1 MQKNFDV
8 VASLMGDWAHSGE
21 EQDAQDAQ
29 GAQDAQDAQGAS
41 SQSTP
46 SGITHPKTRTEQ
58 FLDKVEDAGY
68 DLTYIKPILES
79 TGNVLIN
86 AAAGSGKTTALVLKL
101 YYDFVNGRMLDTNE
115 YGMPVLLPVW
125 VGTFLKSG
133 QKDLSKQISRMG
145 KRLGMADLSTRV
157 VVNTLHA
164 EFYQV
169 CKLLGY
175 SADVISDEDN
185 KKLFVKALRDYG
197 FRYST
202 AEVDSEY
209 SRVLNMRGSMNV
221 APEYVG
227 VLNNWK
233 SYRFSRGLI
242 DFEDMQE
249 ILYNAAVKEARP
261 EVRDLL
267 STRYRRCYFDE
278 AQDVSKIQY
287 EILKVYGLGKGL
299 AKDSGNIVEDRSSGA
314 VIMIGD
320 DDQSIYSWRG
330 SDISILTRRYPEDF
344 NASVYQNPVNYR
356 TPQGILEAVIPCIE
370 KNENRFDK
378 PLKSAKKGG
387 VLRYGE
393 MSDFVTMG
401 KTLASLV
408 DEDTMRGKS
417 VAVLVRTNSDGVVPA
432 MALASEG
439 IDFSLSSSEMTLN
452 GSVGN
457 SAQGVIDLVNNG
469 TGALALKALGDLI
482 SDSTSVED
490 NIIVEAMRKY
500 IKESNTGIWGISDE
514 DLKYS
519 LPDKVATRLIAWKT
533 KYNKTFGGS
542 EVLVDVLEY
551 LIDKLD
557 KGRSASPWNLRRCA
571 VFMALRNMAISE
583 GPDSKIS
590 DVSRKFG
597 ALRDVLS
604 SKYESFKRGYSRAVE
619 IATVHEYKGREAQ
632 SVYVWNA
639 SKGVFPNKLAVA
651 SGKKEDYEEERRIFY
666 IACTRAREMETV
678 FSLKGSKSPFLQEM
692 DLSKAKGVEE
702 LSSVR
707 GHLGIK
713 SARGAEADPSD
724 GKLTP
729 EDILNSL

>member
-1 MQKNFDV
+1 MTTKNFDV
-8 VASLMGDWAHSGE
+8 VSSLMGDWTHP
-21 EQDAQDAQ
+21 QDVAPSQ
-29 GAQDAQDAQGAS
+29 GA
-41 SQSTP
+41 TL
-46 SGITHPKTRTEQ
+46 GITKPKTRTEQ
-58 FLDKVEDAGY
+58 FLDKVEEAGY

-125 VGTFLKSG
+125 VGTFLKAG

-145 KRLGMADLSTRV
+145 KRLGMVDLSTRV

-164 EFYQV
+164 EFYQA

-185 KKLFVKALRDYG
+185 KKLFTKALRDYG

-202 AEVDSEY
+202 SEVDAEY
-209 SRVLNMRGSMNV
+209 SRVLNMRGSMDI

-249 ILYNAAVKEARP
+249 ILYKAAVKEARP

-314 VIMIGD
+314 VVMIGD

-330 SDISILTRRYPEDF
+330 SDISILTRRYPDDF

-356 TPQGILEAVIPCIE
+356 TPQGILGAVIPCIE

-378 PLKSAKKGG
+378 PLKSAKSGG

-393 MSDFVTMG
+393 MTDLAAMG
-401 KTLASLV
+401 KTLATLI
-408 DEDTMRGKS
+408 DNDTLKGKS
-417 VAVLVRTNSDGVVPA
+417 VAVLVRTNSEGVVPA

-469 TGALALKALGDLI
+469 TGTLALRALGDLI
-482 SDSTSVED
+482 SDNTV
-490 NIIVEAMRKY
+490 VEAMRKY
-500 IKESNTGIWGISDE
+500 IKESNKGIWGISNE
-514 DLKYS
+514 DLMYS
-519 LPDKVATRLIAWKT
+519 LSDKKAARLIAWKT

-542 EVLVDVLEY
+542 EVLVDVLGY
-551 LIDKLD
+551 LVDKLD

-571 VFMALRNMAISE
+571 VFTALRNMAISE
-583 GPDSKIS
+583 GPDSKIA

-597 ALRDVLS
+597 ALRDALS
-604 SKYESFKRGYSRAVE
+604 SKYETFKRGYSRAVE

-639 SKGVFPNKLAVA
+639 SKGVFPNKLAIS
-651 SGKKEDYEEERRIFY
+651 SGKQEDYEEERRIFY
-666 IACTRAREMETV
+666 IACTRARETETI
-678 FSLKGSKSPFLQEM
+678 FSLKGSKSPFLPEM
-692 DLSKAKGVEE
+692 DLSHAKGVEE
-702 LSSVR
+702 MVSVR
-707 GHLGIK
+707 GTLGIK
-713 SARGAEADPSD
+713 SDD
-724 GKLTP
+724 GPVTP
-729 EDILNSL
+729 VDILNIM

>member
-1 MQKNFDV
+1 MTTKNFDV
-8 VASLMGDWAHSGE
+8 VSSLMGNWAHP
-21 EQDAQDAQ
+21 QDVAPSQ
-29 GAQDAQDAQGAS
+29 GA
-41 SQSTP
+41 TL
-46 SGITHPKTRTEQ
+46 GITKPKTRTEQ
-58 FLDKVEDAGY
+58 FLDKVEEAGY

-145 KRLGMADLSTRV
+145 KRLGMVDLSTRV

-164 EFYQV
+164 EFYQA

-185 KKLFVKALRDYG
+185 KKLFTKALRDYG

-202 AEVDSEY
+202 SEVDAEY
-209 SRVLNMRGSMNV
+209 SRVLNMRGSMDI

-249 ILYNAAVKEARP
+249 ILYKAAVKEARP

-314 VIMIGD
+314 VVMIGD

-330 SDISILTRRYPEDF
+330 SDISILTKRYPDDF

-356 TPQGILEAVIPCIE
+356 TPQGILGAVIPCIE

-378 PLKSAKKGG
+378 PLKSAKSGG

-393 MSDFVTMG
+393 MTDLAAMG
-401 KTLASLV
+401 KTLATLI
-408 DEDTMRGKS
+408 DNDTLKGKS
-417 VAVLVRTNSDGVVPA
+417 VAVLVRTNSEGVVPA

-469 TGALALKALGDLI
+469 TGTLALRALGDLI
-482 SDSTSVED
+482 SDNTV
-490 NIIVEAMRKY
+490 VEAMRKY
-500 IKESNTGIWGISDE
+500 IKESNKGIWGISNE
-514 DLKYS
+514 DLMYS
-519 LPDKVATRLIAWKT
+519 LSDKEAARLIAWKT

-542 EVLVDVLEY
+542 EVLVDVLGY
-551 LIDKLD
+551 LVDKLD

-571 VFMALRNMAISE
+571 VFTALRNMAISE
-583 GPDSKIS
+583 GPDSKIA

-597 ALRDVLS
+597 ALRDALS
-604 SKYESFKRGYSRAVE
+604 SKYETFKRGYSRAVE

-639 SKGVFPNKLAVA
+639 SKGVFPNKLAIS
-651 SGKKEDYEEERRIFY
+651 SGKQEDYEEERRIFY
-666 IACTRAREMETV
+666 IACTRARETETI
-678 FSLKGSKSPFLQEM
+678 FSLKGSKSPFLPEM
-692 DLSKAKGVEE
+692 DLSHAEGVEE
-702 LSSVR
+702 MVSVR
-707 GHLGIK
+707 GTLGIK
-713 SARGAEADPSD
+713 SDD
-724 GKLTP
+724 GPVTP
-729 EDILNSL
+729 ADILNIM

>member
-1 MQKNFDV
+1 MTAKNFDV
-8 VASLMGDWAHSGE
+8 VASLMGDWANEVNSGGTQ
-21 EQDAQDAQ
+21 EQKAQ
-29 GAQDAQDAQGAS
+29 GVQGQDSHAA
-41 SQSTP
+41 P
-46 SGITHPKTRTEQ
+46 VGITKPKTRTEQ
-58 FLDKVEDAGY
+58 FLDKVEEAGY

-86 AAAGSGKTTALVLKL
+86 AAAGSGKTTSLVLKL

-133 QKDLSKQISRMG
+133 QKDLSKQISKMG
-145 KRLGMADLSTRV
+145 KRLGMVDLSSRV

-164 EFYQV
+164 EFYQA

-202 AEVDSEY
+202 AKVNSEY
-209 SRVLNMRGSMNV
+209 SRVLNMRGSMDV

-278 AQDVSKIQY
+278 AQDISKIQY

-299 AKDSGNIVEDRSSGA
+299 AKDSGNIVEDRASGA
-314 VIMIGD
+314 VVMIGD

-330 SDISILTRRYPEDF
+330 SDISILTRRYPDDF

-370 KNENRFDK
+370 KNENRFEK

-387 VLRYGE
+387 ILRYGE
-393 MSDFVTMG
+393 MSDFVAMG
-401 KTLASLV
+401 KTLASLIN
-408 DEDTMRGKS
+408 EDTLRGKR

-432 MALASEG
+432 MALAAEG

-469 TGALALKALGDLI
+469 TGALALRALGDLI
-482 SDSTSVED
+482 RDGD
-490 NIIVEAMRKY
+490 DAIVEAMRKY

-514 DLKYS
+514 ALMYS
-519 LPDKVATRLIAWKT
+519 LPDKEAVRLISWKN
-533 KYNKTFGGS
+533 KYNETFGGS

-571 VFMALRNMAISE
+571 VFMALRNTAISE
-583 GPDSKIS
+583 GPDSKIA

-604 SKYESFKRGYSRAVE
+604 SKYEAFKRGYSRAVE

-639 SKGVFPNKLAVA
+639 SKGVFPNKLAVS
-651 SGKKEDYEEERRIFY
+651 SGKQDDYEEERRIFY
-666 IACTRAREMETV
+666 IACTRAREVETIL
-678 FSLKGSKSPFLQEM
+678 SLKGRESPFLKEM
-692 DLSKAKGVEE
+692 DLSHAKDVEE
-702 LSSVR
+702 VSSVR

-713 SARGAEADPSD
+713 SARADAQDAQDAP
-724 GKLTP
+724 LTP
-729 EDILNSL
+729 ADIIDAM

>member
-1 MQKNFDV
+1 MTTKNFDV
-8 VASLMGDWAHSGE
+8 VSSLMGNWAHP
-21 EQDAQDAQ
+21 QDVAPSQ
-29 GAQDAQDAQGAS
+29 GA
-41 SQSTP
+41 TL
-46 SGITHPKTRTEQ
+46 GITKPKTRTEQ
-58 FLDKVEDAGY
+58 FLDKVEEAGY

-125 VGTFLKSG
+125 VGTFLKAG

-145 KRLGMADLSTRV
+145 KRLGMVDLSTRV

-164 EFYQV
+164 EFYQA

-185 KKLFVKALRDYG
+185 KKLFTKALRDYG

-202 AEVDSEY
+202 SEVDAEY
-209 SRVLNMRGSMNV
+209 SRVLNMRGSMDI

-249 ILYNAAVKEARP
+249 ILYKAAVKEARP

-314 VIMIGD
+314 VVMIGD

-330 SDISILTRRYPEDF
+330 SDISILTRRYPDDF

-356 TPQGILEAVIPCIE
+356 TPQGILGAVIPCIE

-378 PLKSAKKGG
+378 PLKSAKSGG

-393 MSDFVTMG
+393 MTDLAAMG
-401 KTLASLV
+401 KTLATLI
-408 DEDTMRGKS
+408 DNDTLKGMS
-417 VAVLVRTNSDGVVPA
+417 VAVLVRTNSEGVVPA

-469 TGALALKALGDLI
+469 TGTLALRALGDLI
-482 SDSTSVED
+482 SDNTV
-490 NIIVEAMRKY
+490 VEAMRKY
-500 IKESNTGIWGISDE
+500 IKESNKGIWGISNE
-514 DLKYS
+514 DLMYS
-519 LPDKVATRLIAWKT
+519 LSDKEAARLIAWKT

-542 EVLVDVLEY
+542 EVLVDVLGY
-551 LIDKLD
+551 LVDKLD

-571 VFMALRNMAISE
+571 VFTALRNMAISE
-583 GPDSKIS
+583 GPDSKIA

-597 ALRDVLS
+597 ALRDALS
-604 SKYESFKRGYSRAVE
+604 SKYETFKRGYSRAVE

-639 SKGVFPNKLAVA
+639 SKGVFPNKLAIS
-651 SGKKEDYEEERRIFY
+651 SGKQEDYEEERRIFY
-666 IACTRAREMETV
+666 IACTRARETETI
-678 FSLKGSKSPFLQEM
+678 FSLKGSKSPFLPEM
-692 DLSKAKGVEE
+692 DLSHAEGVEE
-702 LSSVR
+702 MVSVR
-707 GHLGIK
+707 GTLGIK
-713 SARGAEADPSD
+713 SDD
-724 GKLTP
+724 GPVTP
-729 EDILNSL
+729 ADILNIM

>member
-1 MQKNFDV
+1 MTTKNFDV
-8 VASLMGDWAHSGE
+8 VSSLMGDWAHP
-21 EQDAQDAQ
+21 QDA
-29 GAQDAQDAQGAS
+29 AS
-41 SQSTP
+41 SQAGNP
-46 SGITHPKTRTEQ
+46 SQVTAGITKPKTCTEQ
-58 FLDKVEDAGY
+58 FLDKVEEAGY

-125 VGTFLKSG
+125 VGTFLKAG

-145 KRLGMADLSTRV
+145 KRLGMVDLSTRV

-164 EFYQV
+164 EFYQA

-185 KKLFVKALRDYG
+185 KKLFTKALRDYG

-202 AEVDSEY
+202 SEVDAEY
-209 SRVLNMRGSMNV
+209 SRVLNMRGSMDI

-249 ILYNAAVKEARP
+249 ILYKAAVKEARP

-314 VIMIGD
+314 VVMIGD

-330 SDISILTRRYPEDF
+330 SDISILTRRYPDDF

-356 TPQGILEAVIPCIE
+356 TPQGILGAVIPCIE

-378 PLKSAKKGG
+378 PLKSAKSGG

-393 MSDFVTMG
+393 MTDLAAMG
-401 KTLASLV
+401 KTLATLI
-408 DEDTMRGKS
+408 DNDTLKGKS
-417 VAVLVRTNSDGVVPA
+417 VAVLVRTNSEGVVPA

-439 IDFSLSSSEMTLN
+439 VDFSLSSSEMTLN

-469 TGALALKALGDLI
+469 TGTLALKALGDLI
-482 SDSTSVED
+482 SDSTVAEGN
-490 NIIVEAMRKY
+490 NILVEAMRKY

-514 DLKYS
+514 DLMYS

-542 EVLVDVLEY
+542 EVLVDVLGY
-551 LIDKLD
+551 LVDKLD

-571 VFMALRNMAISE
+571 VFTALRNMAISE
-583 GPDSKIS
+583 GPDSKIA

-597 ALRDVLS
+597 ALRDMLS
-604 SKYESFKRGYSRAVE
+604 SKYETFKRGYSRAVE

-639 SKGVFPNKLAVA
+639 SKGVFPNKLAIS
-651 SGKKEDYEEERRIFY
+651 SGKQEDYEEERRIFY
-666 IACTRAREMETV
+666 IACTRARETETI
-678 FSLKGSKSPFLQEM
+678 FSLKGSKSPFLPEM
-692 DLSKAKGVEE
+692 DLSHAEGVEE
-702 LSSVR
+702 MASVR
-707 GHLGIK
+707 GTLGIK
-713 SARGAEADPSD
+713 FED
-724 GKLTP
+724 GPVTP
-729 EDILNSL
+729 ADILNIM

>member
-1 MQKNFDV
+1 MVLMTTKNFDV
-8 VASLMGDWAHSGE
+8 VSSLMGNWTHP
-21 EQDAQDAQ
+21 QDVAPSQ
-29 GAQDAQDAQGAS
+29 GA
-41 SQSTP
+41 TL
-46 SGITHPKTRTEQ
+46 GITKPKTRTEQ
-58 FLDKVEDAGY
+58 FLDKVEEAGY

-125 VGTFLKSG
+125 VGTFLKAG

-145 KRLGMADLSTRV
+145 KRLGMVDLSTRV

-164 EFYQV
+164 EFYQA

-185 KKLFVKALRDYG
+185 KKLFTKALRDYG

-202 AEVDSEY
+202 SEVDAEY
-209 SRVLNMRGSMNV
+209 SRVLNMRGSMDI

-233 SYRFSRGLI
+233 SYRFSQGLI

-249 ILYNAAVKEARP
+249 ILYKAAVKEARP

-314 VIMIGD
+314 VVMIGD

-330 SDISILTRRYPEDF
+330 SDISILTKRYPDDF

-356 TPQGILEAVIPCIE
+356 TPQGILGAVIPCIE

-378 PLKSAKKGG
+378 PLKSAKSGG

-393 MSDFVTMG
+393 MTDLAAMG
-401 KTLASLV
+401 KTLATLI
-408 DEDTMRGKS
+408 DNDTLKGKS
-417 VAVLVRTNSDGVVPA
+417 VAVLVRTNSEGVVPA

-469 TGALALKALGDLI
+469 TGTLALRALGDLI
-482 SDSTSVED
+482 SDNTV
-490 NIIVEAMRKY
+490 VEAMRKY
-500 IKESNTGIWGISDE
+500 IKESNKGIWGISNE
-514 DLKYS
+514 DLMYS
-519 LPDKVATRLIAWKT
+519 LSDKEAARLIAWKT

-542 EVLVDVLEY
+542 EVLVDVLGY
-551 LIDKLD
+551 LVDKLD

-571 VFMALRNMAISE
+571 VFTALRNMAISE
-583 GPDSKIS
+583 GPDSKIA

-597 ALRDVLS
+597 ALRDALS
-604 SKYESFKRGYSRAVE
+604 SKYETFKRGYSRAVE

-639 SKGVFPNKLAVA
+639 SKGVFPNKLAIS
-651 SGKKEDYEEERRIFY
+651 SGKQEDYEEERRIFY
-666 IACTRAREMETV
+666 IACTRARETETI
-678 FSLKGSKSPFLQEM
+678 FSLKGSKSPFLPEM
-692 DLSKAKGVEE
+692 DLSHAKGVEE
-702 LSSVR
+702 MVSVR
-707 GHLGIK
+707 GTLGIK
-713 SARGAEADPSD
+713 SDD
-724 GKLTP
+724 GPVTP
-729 EDILNSL
+729 ADILSVL

>member
-1 MQKNFDV
+1 MTTKNFDV
-8 VASLMGDWAHSGE
+8 VSSLMGNWAHP
-21 EQDAQDAQ
+21 QDVTPSQ
-29 GAQDAQDAQGAS
+29 GA
-41 SQSTP
+41 TL
-46 SGITHPKTRTEQ
+46 GITKPKTRTEQ
-58 FLDKVEDAGY
+58 FLDKVEEAGY

-145 KRLGMADLSTRV
+145 KRLGMVDLSTRV

-164 EFYQV
+164 EFYQA

-185 KKLFVKALRDYG
+185 KKLFTKALRDYG

-202 AEVDSEY
+202 SEVDAEY
-209 SRVLNMRGSMNV
+209 SRVLNMRGSMDI

-249 ILYNAAVKEARP
+249 ILYKAAVKEARP

-314 VIMIGD
+314 VVMIGD

-330 SDISILTRRYPEDF
+330 SDISILTKRYPDDF

-356 TPQGILEAVIPCIE
+356 TPQGILGAVIPCIE

-378 PLKSAKKGG
+378 PLKSAKSGG

-393 MSDFVTMG
+393 MTDLAAMG
-401 KTLASLV
+401 KTLATLI
-408 DEDTMRGKS
+408 DNDTLKGKS
-417 VAVLVRTNSDGVVPA
+417 VAVLVRTNSEGVVPA

-469 TGALALKALGDLI
+469 TGTLALRALGDLI
-482 SDSTSVED
+482 SDNTV
-490 NIIVEAMRKY
+490 VEAMRKY
-500 IKESNTGIWGISDE
+500 IKESNKGIWGISNE
-514 DLKYS
+514 DLMYS
-519 LPDKVATRLIAWKT
+519 LSDKEAARLIAWKT

-542 EVLVDVLEY
+542 EVLVGVLGY
-551 LIDKLD
+551 LVDKLD

-571 VFMALRNMAISE
+571 VFTALRNMAISE
-583 GPDSKIS
+583 GPDSKIA

-597 ALRDVLS
+597 ALRDALS
-604 SKYESFKRGYSRAVE
+604 SKYETFKRGYSRAVE

-639 SKGVFPNKLAVA
+639 SKGVFPNKLAIS
-651 SGKKEDYEEERRIFY
+651 SGKQEDYEEERRIFY
-666 IACTRAREMETV
+666 IACTRARETETI
-678 FSLKGSKSPFLQEM
+678 FSLKGSKSPFLPEM
-692 DLSKAKGVEE
+692 DLSHAKGVEE
-702 LSSVR
+702 MVSVR
-707 GHLGIK
+707 GTLGIK
-713 SARGAEADPSD
+713 SDD
-724 GKLTP
+724 GPVTP
-729 EDILNSL
+729 ADILNIM

>member
-1 MQKNFDV
+1 MTTKNFDV
-8 VASLMGDWAHSGE
+8 VSSLMGNWAHP
-21 EQDAQDAQ
+21 QDVAPSQ
-29 GAQDAQDAQGAS
+29 GA
-41 SQSTP
+41 TL
-46 SGITHPKTRTEQ
+46 GITKPKTRTEQ
-58 FLDKVEDAGY
+58 FLDKVEEAGY

-145 KRLGMADLSTRV
+145 KRLGMVDLSTRV

-164 EFYQV
+164 EFYQA

-185 KKLFVKALRDYG
+185 KKLFTKALRDYG

-202 AEVDSEY
+202 SEVDAEY
-209 SRVLNMRGSMNV
+209 SRVLNMRGSMDI

-249 ILYNAAVKEARP
+249 ILYKAAVKEARP

-314 VIMIGD
+314 VVMIGD

-330 SDISILTRRYPEDF
+330 SDISILTKRYPDDF

-356 TPQGILEAVIPCIE
+356 TPQGILGAVIPCIE

-378 PLKSAKKGG
+378 PLKSAKSGG

-393 MSDFVTMG
+393 MTDLAAMG
-401 KTLASLV
+401 KTLATLI
-408 DEDTMRGKS
+408 DNDTLKGKS
-417 VAVLVRTNSDGVVPA
+417 VAVLVRTNSEGVVPA

-469 TGALALKALGDLI
+469 TGTLALRALGDLI
-482 SDSTSVED
+482 SDSTV
-490 NIIVEAMRKY
+490 VEAMRKY
-500 IKESNTGIWGISDE
+500 IKESNKGIWGISNE
-514 DLKYS
+514 DLMYS
-519 LPDKVATRLIAWKT
+519 LSDKEAAQLIAWKT

-542 EVLVDVLEY
+542 EVLVDVLGY
-551 LIDKLD
+551 LVDKLD

-571 VFMALRNMAISE
+571 VFTALRNMAISE
-583 GPDSKIS
+583 GPDSKIA

-597 ALRDVLS
+597 ALRDALS
-604 SKYESFKRGYSRAVE
+604 SKYETFKRGYSRAVE

-639 SKGVFPNKLAVA
+639 SKGVFPNKLAIS
-651 SGKKEDYEEERRIFY
+651 SGKQEDYEEERRIFY
-666 IACTRAREMETV
+666 IACTRARETETI
-678 FSLKGSKSPFLQEM
+678 FSLKGSKSPFLPEM
-692 DLSKAKGVEE
+692 DLSHAKGVEE
-702 LSSVR
+702 MVSVR
-707 GHLGIK
+707 GTLGIK
-713 SARGAEADPSD
+713 SDD
-724 GKLTP
+724 GPVTP
-729 EDILNSL
+729 ADILNIM

>member
-1 MQKNFDV
+1 MTTKNFDV
-8 VASLMGDWAHSGE
+8 VSSLMGNWAHP
-21 EQDAQDAQ
+21 QDVAPSQ
-29 GAQDAQDAQGAS
+29 GA
-41 SQSTP
+41 TL
-46 SGITHPKTRTEQ
+46 GITKPKTRTEQ
-58 FLDKVEDAGY
+58 FLDKVEEAGY

-145 KRLGMADLSTRV
+145 KRLGMVDLSTRV

-164 EFYQV
+164 EFYQA

-185 KKLFVKALRDYG
+185 KKLFTKALRDYG

-202 AEVDSEY
+202 SEVDAEY
-209 SRVLNMRGSMNV
+209 SRVLNMRGSMDI

-249 ILYNAAVKEARP
+249 ILYKAAVKEARP

-314 VIMIGD
+314 VVMIGD

-330 SDISILTRRYPEDF
+330 SDISILTRRYPDDF

-356 TPQGILEAVIPCIE
+356 TPQGILGAVIPCIE

-378 PLKSAKKGG
+378 PLKSAKSGG

-393 MSDFVTMG
+393 MTDLAAMG
-401 KTLASLV
+401 KTLATLI
-408 DEDTMRGKS
+408 DNDTLKGKS
-417 VAVLVRTNSDGVVPA
+417 VAVLVRTNSEGVVPA

-469 TGALALKALGDLI
+469 TGTLALRALGDLI
-482 SDSTSVED
+482 SDNTV
-490 NIIVEAMRKY
+490 VEAMRKY
-500 IKESNTGIWGISDE
+500 IKESNRGIWGISNE
-514 DLKYS
+514 DLMYS
-519 LPDKVATRLIAWKT
+519 LSDKEAARLIAWKT

-542 EVLVDVLEY
+542 EVLVDVLGY
-551 LIDKLD
+551 LVDKLD

-571 VFMALRNMAISE
+571 VFTALRNMAISE
-583 GPDSKIS
+583 GPDSKIA

-597 ALRDVLS
+597 ALRDALS
-604 SKYESFKRGYSRAVE
+604 SKYETFKRGYSRAVE

-639 SKGVFPNKLAVA
+639 SKGVFPNKLAIS
-651 SGKKEDYEEERRIFY
+651 SGKQEDYEEERRIFY
-666 IACTRAREMETV
+666 IACTRARETETI
-678 FSLKGSKSPFLQEM
+678 FSLKGSKSPFLPEM
-692 DLSKAKGVEE
+692 DLSHAEGVEE
-702 LSSVR
+702 MVSVR
-707 GHLGIK
+707 GTLGIK
-713 SARGAEADPSD
+713 SDD
-724 GKLTP
+724 GPVTP
-729 EDILNSL
+729 ADILSVL

>member
-1 MQKNFDV
+1 MTTKNFDV
-8 VASLMGDWAHSGE
+8 VSSLMGDWTHP
-21 EQDAQDAQ
+21 QDVAPSQ
-29 GAQDAQDAQGAS
+29 GA
-41 SQSTP
+41 TL
-46 SGITHPKTRTEQ
+46 GITKPKTRTEQ
-58 FLDKVEDAGY
+58 FLDKVEEAGY

-145 KRLGMADLSTRV
+145 KRLGMVDLSTRV

-164 EFYQV
+164 EFYQA

-185 KKLFVKALRDYG
+185 KKLFTKALRDYG

-202 AEVDSEY
+202 SEVDAEY
-209 SRVLNMRGSMNV
+209 SRVLNMRGSMDI

-249 ILYNAAVKEARP
+249 ILYKAAVKEARP

-314 VIMIGD
+314 VVMIGD

-330 SDISILTRRYPEDF
+330 SDISILTKRYPDDF

-356 TPQGILEAVIPCIE
+356 TPQGILGAVIPCIE

-378 PLKSAKKGG
+378 PLKSAKSGG

-393 MSDFVTMG
+393 MPDLAAMG
-401 KTLASLV
+401 KTLATLI
-408 DEDTMRGKS
+408 DNDTLKGKS
-417 VAVLVRTNSDGVVPA
+417 AAVLVRTNSEGVVPA

-469 TGALALKALGDLI
+469 TGTLALRALGDLI
-482 SDSTSVED
+482 SDNTV
-490 NIIVEAMRKY
+490 VEAMRKY
-500 IKESNTGIWGISDE
+500 IKESNKGIWGISNE
-514 DLKYS
+514 DLMYS
-519 LPDKVATRLIAWKT
+519 LSDKEAARLIAWKT

-542 EVLVDVLEY
+542 EVLVDVLGY
-551 LIDKLD
+551 LVDKLD
-557 KGRSASPWNLRRCA
+557 RGRSASPWNLRRCA
-571 VFMALRNMAISE
+571 VFTALRNMAISE
-583 GPDSKIS
+583 GPDSKIA
-590 DVSRKFG
+590 DARRKFG
-597 ALRDVLS
+597 ALRDALS
-604 SKYESFKRGYSRAVE
+604 SKYETFKRGYSRAVE

-639 SKGVFPNKLAVA
+639 SKGVFPNKLAIS
-651 SGKKEDYEEERRIFY
+651 SGKQEDYEEERRIFY
-666 IACTRAREMETV
+666 IACTRARETETI
-678 FSLKGSKSPFLQEM
+678 FSLKGSKSPFLPEM
-692 DLSKAKGVEE
+692 DLSHAEGVEE
-702 LSSVR
+702 MVSVR
-707 GHLGIK
+707 GTLGIK
-713 SARGAEADPSD
+713 SDD
-724 GKLTP
+724 GPVTP
-729 EDILNSL
+729 ADILNIM

>member
-1 MQKNFDV
+1 MTTKNFDV
-8 VASLMGDWAHSGE
+8 VSSLMGDWAHP
-21 EQDAQDAQ
+21 QDA
-29 GAQDAQDAQGAS
+29 AS
-41 SQSTP
+41 SQGVDQ
-46 SGITHPKTRTEQ
+46 GITKPKTCTEQ
-58 FLDKVEDAGY
+58 FLDKVEEAGY

-125 VGTFLKSG
+125 VGTFLKAG

-145 KRLGMADLSTRV
+145 KRLGMVDLSTRV

-164 EFYQV
+164 EFYQA

-185 KKLFVKALRDYG
+185 KKLFTKALRDYG

-202 AEVDSEY
+202 SEVDAEY
-209 SRVLNMRGSMNV
+209 SRVLNMRGSMDI

-249 ILYNAAVKEARP
+249 ILYKAAVKEARP

-314 VIMIGD
+314 VVMIGD

-330 SDISILTRRYPEDF
+330 SDISILTRRYPDDF

-356 TPQGILEAVIPCIE
+356 TPQGILGAVIPCIE

-378 PLKSAKKGG
+378 PLKSAKSGG

-393 MSDFVTMG
+393 MSDLAAMG
-401 KTLASLV
+401 KTLAALI
-408 DEDTMRGKS
+408 DNDTLKGKS
-417 VAVLVRTNSDGVVPA
+417 VAVLVRTNSEGVVPA

-469 TGALALKALGDLI
+469 TGTLALKALGDLI
-482 SDSTSVED
+482 SDSTSVEGN
-490 NIIVEAMRKY
+490 NILVEAMRKY

-514 DLKYS
+514 DLMYS

-542 EVLVDVLEY
+542 EVLVDVLGY
-551 LIDKLD
+551 LVDKLD
-557 KGRSASPWNLRRCA
+557 RGRSASPWNLRRCA
-571 VFMALRNMAISE
+571 VFTALRNMAISE
-583 GPDSKIS
+583 GPDSKIA

-597 ALRDVLS
+597 ALRDILS
-604 SKYESFKRGYSRAVE
+604 SKYETFKRGYSRAVE

-639 SKGVFPNKLAVA
+639 SKGVFPNKLAIS
-651 SGKKEDYEEERRIFY
+651 SGKQEDYEEERRIFY
-666 IACTRAREMETV
+666 IACTRARETETI
-678 FSLKGSKSPFLQEM
+678 FSLKGSKSPFLPEM
-692 DLSKAKGVEE
+692 DLSHAKGVEE
-702 LSSVR
+702 MVSVR
-707 GHLGIK
+707 GTLGIK
-713 SARGAEADPSD
+713 SED
-724 GKLTP
+724 GPVTP
-729 EDILNSL
+729 ADILNIM

>member
-1 MQKNFDV
+1 MTTKNFDV
-8 VASLMGDWAHSGE
+8 VSSLMGNWAHP
-21 EQDAQDAQ
+21 QDVTPSQ
-29 GAQDAQDAQGAS
+29 GA
-41 SQSTP
+41 TL
-46 SGITHPKTRTEQ
+46 GITKPKTRTEQ
-58 FLDKVEDAGY
+58 FLDKVEEAGY

-145 KRLGMADLSTRV
+145 KRLGMVDLSTRV

-164 EFYQV
+164 EFYQA

-185 KKLFVKALRDYG
+185 KKLFTKALRDYG

-202 AEVDSEY
+202 SEVDAEY
-209 SRVLNMRGSMNV
+209 SRVLNMRGSMDI

-249 ILYNAAVKEARP
+249 ILYKAAVKEARP

-314 VIMIGD
+314 VVMIGD

-330 SDISILTRRYPEDF
+330 SDISILTKRYPDDF

-356 TPQGILEAVIPCIE
+356 TPQGILGAVIPCIE

-378 PLKSAKKGG
+378 PLKSAKSGG
-387 VLRYGE
+387 ALRYGE
-393 MSDFVTMG
+393 MTDLAAMG
-401 KTLASLV
+401 KTLATLI
-408 DEDTMRGKS
+408 DNDTLKGKS
-417 VAVLVRTNSDGVVPA
+417 VAVLVRTNSEGVVPA

-469 TGALALKALGDLI
+469 TGTLALRALGDLI
-482 SDSTSVED
+482 SDNTV
-490 NIIVEAMRKY
+490 VEAMRKY
-500 IKESNTGIWGISDE
+500 IKESNKGIWGISNE
-514 DLKYS
+514 DLMYS
-519 LPDKVATRLIAWKT
+519 LSDKEAARLIAWKT

-542 EVLVDVLEY
+542 EVLVDVLGY
-551 LIDKLD
+551 LVDKLD

-571 VFMALRNMAISE
+571 VFTALRNMAISE
-583 GPDSKIS
+583 GPDSKIA

-597 ALRDVLS
+597 ALRDALS
-604 SKYESFKRGYSRAVE
+604 SKYETFKRGYSRAVE

-639 SKGVFPNKLAVA
+639 SKGVFPNKLAIS
-651 SGKKEDYEEERRIFY
+651 SGKQEDYEEERRIFY
-666 IACTRAREMETV
+666 IACTRARETETI
-678 FSLKGSKSPFLQEM
+678 FSLKGSKSPFLPEM
-692 DLSKAKGVEE
+692 DLSHAKGVEE
-702 LSSVR
+702 MVSVR
-707 GHLGIK
+707 GTLGIK
-713 SARGAEADPSD
+713 SDD
-724 GKLTP
+724 GPVTP
-729 EDILNSL
+729 ADILSVL

>member
-1 MQKNFDV
+1 MTTKNFDV
-8 VASLMGDWAHSGE
+8 VSSLMGDWAHP
-21 EQDAQDAQ
+21 QDAVPSQDA
-29 GAQDAQDAQGAS
+29 
-41 SQSTP
+41 TP
-46 SGITHPKTRTEQ
+46 SQATTGITKPKTCTEQ
-58 FLDKVEDAGY
+58 FLDKVEEAGY

-125 VGTFLKSG
+125 VGTFLKAG

-145 KRLGMADLSTRV
+145 KRLGMVDLSTRV

-164 EFYQV
+164 EFYQA

-185 KKLFVKALRDYG
+185 KKLFTKALRDYG

-202 AEVDSEY
+202 SEVDAEY
-209 SRVLNMRGSMNV
+209 SRVLNMRGSMDI

-249 ILYNAAVKEARP
+249 ILYKAAVKEARP

-314 VIMIGD
+314 VVMIGD

-330 SDISILTRRYPEDF
+330 SDISILTRRYPDDF

-356 TPQGILEAVIPCIE
+356 TPQGILGAVIPCIE

-378 PLKSAKKGG
+378 PLKSAKSGG

-393 MSDFVTMG
+393 MTDLAAMG
-401 KTLASLV
+401 KTLATLI
-408 DEDTMRGKS
+408 DNDTLKGKS
-417 VAVLVRTNSDGVVPA
+417 VAVLVRTNSEGVVPA

-469 TGALALKALGDLI
+469 TGTLALKALGDLI
-482 SDSTSVED
+482 SDSTVAEGN
-490 NIIVEAMRKY
+490 NILVEAMRKY

-514 DLKYS
+514 DLMYS

-542 EVLVDVLEY
+542 EVLVDVLGY
-551 LIDKLD
+551 LVDKLD

-571 VFMALRNMAISE
+571 VFTALRNMAISE
-583 GPDSKIS
+583 GPDSKIA

-597 ALRDVLS
+597 ALRDMLS
-604 SKYESFKRGYSRAVE
+604 SKYETFKRGYSRAVE

-639 SKGVFPNKLAVA
+639 SKGVFPNKLAIS
-651 SGKKEDYEEERRIFY
+651 SGKQEDYEEERRIFY
-666 IACTRAREMETV
+666 IACTRARETETI
-678 FSLKGSKSPFLQEM
+678 FSLKGSKSPFLPEM
-692 DLSKAKGVEE
+692 DLSHAEGVEE
-702 LSSVR
+702 MASVR
-707 GHLGIK
+707 GTLGIK
-713 SARGAEADPSD
+713 FED
-724 GKLTP
+724 GPVTP
-729 EDILNSL
+729 ADILNIM

>member
-1 MQKNFDV
+1 MTTKNFDV
-8 VASLMGDWAHSGE
+8 VSSLMGNWAHP
-21 EQDAQDAQ
+21 QDVAPSQ
-29 GAQDAQDAQGAS
+29 GA
-41 SQSTP
+41 TL
-46 SGITHPKTRTEQ
+46 GITKPKTRTEQ
-58 FLDKVEDAGY
+58 FLDKVEEAGY

-145 KRLGMADLSTRV
+145 KRLGMVDLSTRV

-164 EFYQV
+164 EFYQA

-185 KKLFVKALRDYG
+185 KKLFTKALRDYG

-202 AEVDSEY
+202 SEVDAEY
-209 SRVLNMRGSMNV
+209 SRVLNMRGSMDI

-249 ILYNAAVKEARP
+249 ILYKAAVKEARP

-314 VIMIGD
+314 VVMIGD

-330 SDISILTRRYPEDF
+330 SDISILTKRYPDDF

-356 TPQGILEAVIPCIE
+356 TPQGILGAVIPCIE

-378 PLKSAKKGG
+378 PLKSAKSGG

-393 MSDFVTMG
+393 MTDLAAMG
-401 KTLASLV
+401 KTLATLI
-408 DEDTMRGKS
+408 DNDTLKGKS
-417 VAVLVRTNSDGVVPA
+417 VAVLVRTNSEGVVPA

-469 TGALALKALGDLI
+469 TGTLALRALGDLI
-482 SDSTSVED
+482 SDNTV
-490 NIIVEAMRKY
+490 VEAMRKY
-500 IKESNTGIWGISDE
+500 IKESNKGIWGISNE
-514 DLKYS
+514 DLMYS
-519 LPDKVATRLIAWKT
+519 LSDKEAARLIAWKT

-542 EVLVDVLEY
+542 EVLVDVLWY
-551 LIDKLD
+551 LVDKLD

-571 VFMALRNMAISE
+571 VFTALRNMAISE
-583 GPDSKIS
+583 GPDSKIA

-597 ALRDVLS
+597 ALRDALS
-604 SKYESFKRGYSRAVE
+604 SKYETFKRGYSRAVE

-639 SKGVFPNKLAVA
+639 SKGVFPNKLAIS
-651 SGKKEDYEEERRIFY
+651 SGKQEDYEEERRIFY
-666 IACTRAREMETV
+666 IACTRARETETI
-678 FSLKGSKSPFLQEM
+678 FSLKGSKSPFLPEM
-692 DLSKAKGVEE
+692 DLSHAKGVEE
-702 LSSVR
+702 MVSVR
-707 GHLGIK
+707 GTLGIK
-713 SARGAEADPSD
+713 SDD
-724 GKLTP
+724 GPVTP
-729 EDILNSL
+729 ADILSVL

>member
-1 MQKNFDV
+1 MTTKNFDV
-8 VASLMGDWAHSGE
+8 VSSLMGNWAHP
-21 EQDAQDAQ
+21 QDVAPSQ
-29 GAQDAQDAQGAS
+29 GA
-41 SQSTP
+41 TL
-46 SGITHPKTRTEQ
+46 GITKPKTRTEQ
-58 FLDKVEDAGY
+58 FLDKVEEAGY

-125 VGTFLKSG
+125 VGTFLKAG

-145 KRLGMADLSTRV
+145 KRLGMVDLSTRV

-164 EFYQV
+164 EFYQA

-185 KKLFVKALRDYG
+185 KKLFTKALRDYG

-202 AEVDSEY
+202 SEVDAEY
-209 SRVLNMRGSMNV
+209 SRVLNMRGSMDI

-249 ILYNAAVKEARP
+249 ILYKAAVKEARP

-314 VIMIGD
+314 VVMIGD

-330 SDISILTRRYPEDF
+330 SDISILTKRYPDDF

-356 TPQGILEAVIPCIE
+356 TPQGILGAVIPCIE

-378 PLKSAKKGG
+378 PLKSAKSGG

-393 MSDFVTMG
+393 MTDLAAMG
-401 KTLASLV
+401 KTLATLI
-408 DEDTMRGKS
+408 DNDTLKGKS
-417 VAVLVRTNSDGVVPA
+417 VAVLVRTNSEGVVPA

-469 TGALALKALGDLI
+469 TGTLALRALGDLI
-482 SDSTSVED
+482 SDNTV
-490 NIIVEAMRKY
+490 VEAMRKY
-500 IKESNTGIWGISDE
+500 IKESNKGIWGISNE
-514 DLKYS
+514 DLMYS
-519 LPDKVATRLIAWKT
+519 LSDKEAARLIAWKT

-542 EVLVDVLEY
+542 EVLVDVLGY
-551 LIDKLD
+551 LVDKLD

-571 VFMALRNMAISE
+571 VFTALRNMAISE
-583 GPDSKIS
+583 GPDSKIA

-597 ALRDVLS
+597 ALRDALS
-604 SKYESFKRGYSRAVE
+604 SKYETFKRGYSRAVE

-639 SKGVFPNKLAVA
+639 SKGVFPNKLAIS
-651 SGKKEDYEEERRIFY
+651 SGKQEDYEEERRIFY
-666 IACTRAREMETV
+666 IACTRARETETI
-678 FSLKGSKSPFLQEM
+678 FSLKGSKSPFLPEM
-692 DLSKAKGVEE
+692 DLSHAKGVEE
-702 LSSVR
+702 MVSVR
-707 GHLGIK
+707 GTLGIK
-713 SARGAEADPSD
+713 SDD
-724 GKLTP
+724 GPVTP
-729 EDILNSL
+729 ADILNIM

>member
-1 MQKNFDV
+1 MTTKNFDV
-8 VASLMGDWAHSGE
+8 VSSLMGNWAHP
-21 EQDAQDAQ
+21 QDVTPSQ
-29 GAQDAQDAQGAS
+29 GA
-41 SQSTP
+41 TL
-46 SGITHPKTRTEQ
+46 GITKPKTRTEQ
-58 FLDKVEDAGY
+58 FLDKVEEAGY

-145 KRLGMADLSTRV
+145 KRLGMVDLSTRV

-164 EFYQV
+164 EFYQA

-185 KKLFVKALRDYG
+185 KKLFTKALRDYG

-202 AEVDSEY
+202 SEVDAEY
-209 SRVLNMRGSMNV
+209 SRVLNMRGSMDI

-249 ILYNAAVKEARP
+249 ILYKAAVKEARP

-314 VIMIGD
+314 VVMIGD

-330 SDISILTRRYPEDF
+330 SDISILTRRYPDDF

-356 TPQGILEAVIPCIE
+356 TPQGILGAVIPCIE

-378 PLKSAKKGG
+378 PLKSAKSGG

-393 MSDFVTMG
+393 MTDLAAMG
-401 KTLASLV
+401 KTLATLI
-408 DEDTMRGKS
+408 DNDTLKGKS
-417 VAVLVRTNSDGVVPA
+417 VAVLVRTNSEGVVPA

-469 TGALALKALGDLI
+469 TGTLALRALGDLI
-482 SDSTSVED
+482 SDNTV
-490 NIIVEAMRKY
+490 VEAMRKY
-500 IKESNTGIWGISDE
+500 IKESNRGIWGISNE
-514 DLKYS
+514 DLMYS
-519 LPDKVATRLIAWKT
+519 LSDKEAARLIAWKT

-542 EVLVDVLEY
+542 EVLVDVLGY
-551 LIDKLD
+551 LVDKLD

-571 VFMALRNMAISE
+571 VFTALRNMAISE
-583 GPDSKIS
+583 GPDSKIA

-597 ALRDVLS
+597 ALRDALS
-604 SKYESFKRGYSRAVE
+604 SKYETFKRGYSRAVE

-639 SKGVFPNKLAVA
+639 SKGVFPNKLAIS
-651 SGKKEDYEEERRIFY
+651 SGKQEDYEEERRIFY
-666 IACTRAREMETV
+666 IACTRARETETI
-678 FSLKGSKSPFLQEM
+678 FSLKGSKSPFLPEM
-692 DLSKAKGVEE
+692 DLSHAKGVEE
-702 LSSVR
+702 MVSVR
-707 GHLGIK
+707 GTLGIK
-713 SARGAEADPSD
+713 SDD
-724 GKLTP
+724 GPVTP
-729 EDILNSL
+729 ADILSVL

>member
-1 MQKNFDV
+1 MTTKNFDV
-8 VASLMGDWAHSGE
+8 VSSLMGNWAHP
-21 EQDAQDAQ
+21 QDVAPSQ
-29 GAQDAQDAQGAS
+29 GA
-41 SQSTP
+41 TL
-46 SGITHPKTRTEQ
+46 GITKPKTRTEQ
-58 FLDKVEDAGY
+58 FLDKVEEAGY

-145 KRLGMADLSTRV
+145 KRLGMVDLSTRV

-164 EFYQV
+164 EFYQA

-185 KKLFVKALRDYG
+185 KKLFTKALRDYG

-202 AEVDSEY
+202 SEVDAEY
-209 SRVLNMRGSMNV
+209 SRVLNMRGSMDI

-249 ILYNAAVKEARP
+249 ILYKAAVKEARP

-314 VIMIGD
+314 VVMIGD

-330 SDISILTRRYPEDF
+330 SDISILTRRYPDDF

-356 TPQGILEAVIPCIE
+356 TPQGILGAVIPCIE

-378 PLKSAKKGG
+378 PLKSAKSGG

-393 MSDFVTMG
+393 MTDLAAMG
-401 KTLASLV
+401 KTLATLI
-408 DEDTMRGKS
+408 DNDTLKGKS
-417 VAVLVRTNSDGVVPA
+417 VAVLVRTNSEGVVPA

-469 TGALALKALGDLI
+469 TGTLALRALGDLI
-482 SDSTSVED
+482 SDNTV
-490 NIIVEAMRKY
+490 VEAMRKY
-500 IKESNTGIWGISDE
+500 IKESNKGIWGISNE
-514 DLKYS
+514 DLMYS
-519 LPDKVATRLIAWKT
+519 LSDKEAARLIAWKT

-542 EVLVDVLEY
+542 EVLVDVLGY
-551 LIDKLD
+551 LVDKLD

-571 VFMALRNMAISE
+571 VFTALRNMAISE
-583 GPDSKIS
+583 GPDSKIA

-597 ALRDVLS
+597 ALRDALS
-604 SKYESFKRGYSRAVE
+604 SKYETFKRGYSRAVE

-639 SKGVFPNKLAVA
+639 SKGVFPNKLAIS
-651 SGKKEDYEEERRIFY
+651 SGKQEDYEEERRIFY
-666 IACTRAREMETV
+666 IACTRARETETI
-678 FSLKGSKSPFLQEM
+678 FSLKGSKSPFLPEM
-692 DLSKAKGVEE
+692 DLSHAKGVEE
-702 LSSVR
+702 MVSV
-707 GHLGIK
+707 GGTLGIK
-713 SARGAEADPSD
+713 SDD
-724 GKLTP
+724 GPVTP
-729 EDILNSL
+729 ADILSVL

>member
-1 MQKNFDV
+1 MTTKNFDV
-8 VASLMGDWAHSGE
+8 VSSLMGDWAHP
-21 EQDAQDAQ
+21 QDAAPSQ
-29 GAQDAQDAQGAS
+29 GADQ
-41 SQSTP
+41 
-46 SGITHPKTRTEQ
+46 GITKPKTCTEQ
-58 FLDKVEDAGY
+58 FLDKVEEAGY

-125 VGTFLKSG
+125 VGTFLKAG

-145 KRLGMADLSTRV
+145 KRLGMVDLSTRV

-164 EFYQV
+164 EFYQA

-185 KKLFVKALRDYG
+185 KKLFTKALRDYG

-202 AEVDSEY
+202 SEVDAEY
-209 SRVLNMRGSMNV
+209 SRVLNMRGSMDI

-249 ILYNAAVKEARP
+249 ILYKAAVKEARP

-314 VIMIGD
+314 VVMIGD

-330 SDISILTRRYPEDF
+330 SDISILTRRYPDDF

-356 TPQGILEAVIPCIE
+356 TPQGILGAVIPCIE

-378 PLKSAKKGG
+378 PLKSAKSGG

-393 MSDFVTMG
+393 MTDLAAMG
-401 KTLASLV
+401 KTLATLI
-408 DEDTMRGKS
+408 DNDTLKGKS
-417 VAVLVRTNSDGVVPA
+417 VAVLVRTNSEGVVPA

-469 TGALALKALGDLI
+469 TGTLALRALGDLI
-482 SDSTSVED
+482 SDSTVAEGN
-490 NIIVEAMRKY
+490 NILVEAMRKY

-514 DLKYS
+514 DLMYS

-542 EVLVDVLEY
+542 EVLVDVLGY
-551 LIDKLD
+551 LVDKLD

-571 VFMALRNMAISE
+571 VFTALRNMAISE
-583 GPDSKIS
+583 GPDSKIA

-597 ALRDVLS
+597 ALRDMLS
-604 SKYESFKRGYSRAVE
+604 SKYETSKRGYSRAVE

-639 SKGVFPNKLAVA
+639 SKGVFPNKLAVS
-651 SGKKEDYEEERRIFY
+651 SGKQEDYEEERRIFY
-666 IACTRAREMETV
+666 IACTRARETETI
-678 FSLKGSKSPFLQEM
+678 FSLRGSKSPFLPEM
-692 DLSKAKGVEE
+692 DLSHAEGVEE
-702 LSSVR
+702 MASVR
-707 GHLGIK
+707 GTLGIK
-713 SARGAEADPSD
+713 FED
-724 GKLTP
+724 GPVTP
-729 EDILNSL
+729 ADILNIM

>member
-1 MQKNFDV
+1 MTTKNFDV
-8 VASLMGDWAHSGE
+8 VSSLMGDWAHPR
-21 EQDAQDAQ
+21 DA
-29 GAQDAQDAQGAS
+29 AS
-41 SQSTP
+41 SQGADQ
-46 SGITHPKTRTEQ
+46 GITKPKTCTEQ
-58 FLDKVEDAGY
+58 FLDKVEEAGY

-125 VGTFLKSG
+125 VGTFLKAG

-145 KRLGMADLSTRV
+145 KRLGMVDLSTRV

-164 EFYQV
+164 EFYQA

-185 KKLFVKALRDYG
+185 KKLFTKALRDYG

-202 AEVDSEY
+202 SEVDAEY
-209 SRVLNMRGSMNV
+209 SRVLNMRGSMDI

-249 ILYNAAVKEARP
+249 ILYKAAVKEARP

-314 VIMIGD
+314 VVMIGD

-330 SDISILTRRYPEDF
+330 SDISILTRRYPDDF

-356 TPQGILEAVIPCIE
+356 TPQGILGAVIPCIE

-378 PLKSAKKGG
+378 PLKSAKSGG

-393 MSDFVTMG
+393 MTDLAAMG
-401 KTLASLV
+401 KTLATLI
-408 DEDTMRGKS
+408 DNDTLKGKS
-417 VAVLVRTNSDGVVPA
+417 VAVLVRTNSEGVVPA

-469 TGALALKALGDLI
+469 TGTLALKALGDLI
-482 SDSTSVED
+482 SDSTVAEGN
-490 NIIVEAMRKY
+490 NILVEAMRKY

-514 DLKYS
+514 DLMYS

-542 EVLVDVLEY
+542 EVLVDVLGY
-551 LIDKLD
+551 LVDKLD

-571 VFMALRNMAISE
+571 VFTALRNMAISE
-583 GPDSKIS
+583 GPDSKIA

-597 ALRDVLS
+597 ALRDMLS
-604 SKYESFKRGYSRAVE
+604 SKYETFKRGYSRAVE

-639 SKGVFPNKLAVA
+639 SKGVFPNKLAIS
-651 SGKKEDYEEERRIFY
+651 SGKQEDYEEERRIFY
-666 IACTRAREMETV
+666 IACTRARETETI
-678 FSLKGSKSPFLQEM
+678 FSLKGSKSPFLPEM
-692 DLSKAKGVEE
+692 DLSHAEGVEE
-702 LSSVR
+702 MASVR
-707 GHLGIK
+707 GTLGIK
-713 SARGAEADPSD
+713 SED
-724 GKLTP
+724 GPMTP
-729 EDILNSL
+729 ADILNIM

>member
-1 MQKNFDV
+1 MTTKNFDV
-8 VASLMGDWAHSGE
+8 VSSLMGDWTHP
-21 EQDAQDAQ
+21 QDVAPSQ
-29 GAQDAQDAQGAS
+29 GA
-41 SQSTP
+41 TL
-46 SGITHPKTRTEQ
+46 GITKPKTRTEQ
-58 FLDKVEDAGY
+58 FLDKVEEAGY

-125 VGTFLKSG
+125 VGTFLKAG

-145 KRLGMADLSTRV
+145 KRLGMVDLSTRV

-164 EFYQV
+164 EFYQA

-185 KKLFVKALRDYG
+185 KKLFTKALRDYG

-202 AEVDSEY
+202 SEVDAEY
-209 SRVLNMRGSMNV
+209 SRVLNMRGSMDI

-249 ILYNAAVKEARP
+249 ILYKAAVKEARP

-314 VIMIGD
+314 VVMIGD

-330 SDISILTRRYPEDF
+330 SDISILTKRYPDDF

-356 TPQGILEAVIPCIE
+356 TPQGILGAVIPCIE

-378 PLKSAKKGG
+378 PLKSAKSGG

-393 MSDFVTMG
+393 MTDLAAMG
-401 KTLASLV
+401 KTLATLI
-408 DEDTMRGKS
+408 DNDTLKGKS
-417 VAVLVRTNSDGVVPA
+417 VAVLVRTNSEGVVPA

-469 TGALALKALGDLI
+469 TGTLALRALGDLI
-482 SDSTSVED
+482 SDNTV
-490 NIIVEAMRKY
+490 VEAMRKY
-500 IKESNTGIWGISDE
+500 IKESNKGIWGISNE
-514 DLKYS
+514 DLMYS
-519 LPDKVATRLIAWKT
+519 LSDKEAARLIAWKT

-542 EVLVDVLEY
+542 EVLVDVLGY
-551 LIDKLD
+551 LVDKLD

-571 VFMALRNMAISE
+571 VFTALRNMAISE
-583 GPDSKIS
+583 GPDSKIA

-597 ALRDVLS
+597 ALRDALS
-604 SKYESFKRGYSRAVE
+604 SKYETFKRGYSRAVE

-639 SKGVFPNKLAVA
+639 SKGVFPNKLAIS
-651 SGKKEDYEEERRIFY
+651 SGKQEDYEEERRIFY
-666 IACTRAREMETV
+666 IACTRARETETI
-678 FSLKGSKSPFLQEM
+678 FSLKGSKSPFLPEM
-692 DLSKAKGVEE
+692 DLSHAKGVEE
-702 LSSVR
+702 MASVR
-707 GHLGIK
+707 GTLGIK
-713 SARGAEADPSD
+713 LED
-724 GKLTP
+724 GPVTP
-729 EDILNSL
+729 ADILSVL

>member
-1 MQKNFDV
+1 MTAKNFDV
-8 VASLMGDWAHSGE
+8 VASLMGDWAHP
-21 EQDAQDAQ
+21 QDVVKDAAKDATT
-29 GAQDAQDAQGAS
+29 GAAKNA
-41 SQSTP
+41 TT
-46 SGITHPKTRTEQ
+46 GITKPKTRTEQ
-58 FLDKVEDAGY
+58 FLDKVEEVGY

-133 QKDLSKQISRMG
+133 QKDLSKQISKMG
-145 KRLGMADLSTRV
+145 KRLGMADLSSRV

-164 EFYQV
+164 EFYQA

-197 FRYST
+197 FRYSA

-209 SRVLNMRGSMNV
+209 SRVLNMRGSMDIV
-221 APEYVG
+221 PEYVG

-233 SYRFSRGLI
+233 GYRFSRGLI

-249 ILYNAAVKEARP
+249 ILYKAAVKEARP

-314 VIMIGD
+314 VVMIGD

-330 SDISILTRRYPEDF
+330 SDISILTRRYPDDF

-370 KNENRFDK
+370 KNKNRFDK

-387 VLRYGE
+387 ILRYGE
-393 MSDFVTMG
+393 MSDFATMG
-401 KTLASLV
+401 ETLATLV
-408 DEDTMRGKS
+408 DKDTLKGKS
-417 VAVLVRTNSDGVVPA
+417 VTVLVRTNSDGVVPA
-432 MALASEG
+432 MALASQG

-469 TGALALKALGDLI
+469 TGTLALRVLGDLI
-482 SDSTSVED
+482 SDNTV
-490 NIIVEAMRKY
+490 VEAMRKY
-500 IKESNTGIWGISDE
+500 VKESNKGLWVFQT
-514 DLKYS
+514 
-519 LPDKVATRLIAWKT
+519 KT
-533 KYNKTFGGS
+533 
-542 EVLVDVLEY
+542 
-551 LIDKLD
+551 
-557 KGRSASPWNLRRCA
+557 
-571 VFMALRNMAISE
+571 
-583 GPDSKIS
+583 
-590 DVSRKFG
+590 
-597 ALRDVLS
+597 
-604 SKYESFKRGYSRAVE
+604 
-619 IATVHEYKGREAQ
+619 
-632 SVYVWNA
+632 
-639 SKGVFPNKLAVA
+639 
-651 SGKKEDYEEERRIFY
+651 
-666 IACTRAREMETV
+666 
-678 FSLKGSKSPFLQEM
+678 
-692 DLSKAKGVEE
+692 
-702 LSSVR
+702 
-707 GHLGIK
+707 
-713 SARGAEADPSD
+713 
-724 GKLTP
+724 
-729 EDILNSL
+729 

>member
-1 MQKNFDV
+1 MTTKNFDV
-8 VASLMGDWAHSGE
+8 VSSLMGDWAHP
-21 EQDAQDAQ
+21 QDA
-29 GAQDAQDAQGAS
+29 AS
-41 SQSTP
+41 SQGADQ
-46 SGITHPKTRTEQ
+46 GITKPKTCTEQ
-58 FLDKVEDAGY
+58 FLDKVEEAGY

-125 VGTFLKSG
+125 VGTFLKAG

-145 KRLGMADLSTRV
+145 KRLGMVDLSTRV

-164 EFYQV
+164 EFYQA

-185 KKLFVKALRDYG
+185 KKLFTKALRDYG

-202 AEVDSEY
+202 SEVDAEY
-209 SRVLNMRGSMNV
+209 SRVLNMRGSMDI

-249 ILYNAAVKEARP
+249 ILYKAAVKEARP

-314 VIMIGD
+314 VVMIGD

-330 SDISILTRRYPEDF
+330 SDISILTRRYPDDF

-356 TPQGILEAVIPCIE
+356 TPQGILGAVIPCIE

-378 PLKSAKKGG
+378 PLKSAKSGG

-393 MSDFVTMG
+393 MTDLAAMG
-401 KTLASLV
+401 KTLATLI
-408 DEDTMRGKS
+408 DNDTLKGKS
-417 VAVLVRTNSDGVVPA
+417 VAVLVRTNSEGVVPA

-469 TGALALKALGDLI
+469 TGTLALKALGDLI
-482 SDSTSVED
+482 SDSTSVEGN
-490 NIIVEAMRKY
+490 NILVEAMRKY
-500 IKESNTGIWGISDE
+500 IKESNTGIWGIPDE
-514 DLKYS
+514 DLMYS

-542 EVLVDVLEY
+542 EVLVDVLGY
-551 LIDKLD
+551 LVDKLD

-571 VFMALRNMAISE
+571 VFTALRNMAISE
-583 GPDSKIS
+583 GPDSKIA

-597 ALRDVLS
+597 ALRDMLS
-604 SKYESFKRGYSRAVE
+604 SKYETFKRGYSRAVE

-639 SKGVFPNKLAVA
+639 SKGVFPNKLAVS
-651 SGKKEDYEEERRIFY
+651 SGKQEDYEEERRIFY
-666 IACTRAREMETV
+666 IACTRARETETI
-678 FSLKGSKSPFLQEM
+678 FSLRGSKSPFLPEM
-692 DLSKAKGVEE
+692 DLSHAEGVEE
-702 LSSVR
+702 MASVR
-707 GHLGIK
+707 GTLGIK
-713 SARGAEADPSD
+713 LED
-724 GKLTP
+724 GPMTP
-729 EDILNSL
+729 ADILNIM

>member
-1 MQKNFDV
+1 MTTKNFDV
-8 VASLMGDWAHSGE
+8 VSSLMGNWAHP
-21 EQDAQDAQ
+21 QDV
-29 GAQDAQDAQGAS
+29 
-41 SQSTP
+41 TP
-46 SGITHPKTRTEQ
+46 SRGATLGITKPKTRTEQ
-58 FLDKVEDAGY
+58 FLDKVEEAGY

-145 KRLGMADLSTRV
+145 KRLGMVDLSTRV

-164 EFYQV
+164 EFYQA

-185 KKLFVKALRDYG
+185 KKLFTKALRDYG

-202 AEVDSEY
+202 SEVDAEY
-209 SRVLNMRGSMNV
+209 SRVLNMRGSMDI

-249 ILYNAAVKEARP
+249 ILYKAAVKEARP

-314 VIMIGD
+314 VVMIGD

-330 SDISILTRRYPEDF
+330 SDISILTKRYPDDF

-356 TPQGILEAVIPCIE
+356 TPQGILGAVIPCIE

-378 PLKSAKKGG
+378 PLKSAKSGG

-393 MSDFVTMG
+393 MTDLAAMG
-401 KTLASLV
+401 KTLATLI
-408 DEDTMRGKS
+408 DNDTLKGKS
-417 VAVLVRTNSDGVVPA
+417 VAVLVRTNSEGVVPA

-469 TGALALKALGDLI
+469 TGTLALRALGDLI
-482 SDSTSVED
+482 SDNTV
-490 NIIVEAMRKY
+490 VEAMRKY
-500 IKESNTGIWGISDE
+500 IKESNKGIWGISNE
-514 DLKYS
+514 DLMYS
-519 LPDKVATRLIAWKT
+519 LSDKEAARLIAWKT

-542 EVLVDVLEY
+542 EVLVDVLGY
-551 LIDKLD
+551 LVDKLD

-571 VFMALRNMAISE
+571 VFTALRNMAISE
-583 GPDSKIS
+583 GPDSKIA

-597 ALRDVLS
+597 ALRDALS
-604 SKYESFKRGYSRAVE
+604 SKYETFKRGYSRAVE

-639 SKGVFPNKLAVA
+639 SKGVFPNKLAIS
-651 SGKKEDYEEERRIFY
+651 SGKQEDYEEERRIFY
-666 IACTRAREMETV
+666 IACTRARETETI
-678 FSLKGSKSPFLQEM
+678 FSLKGSKSPFLPEM
-692 DLSKAKGVEE
+692 DLSHAEGVEE
-702 LSSVR
+702 MVSVR
-707 GHLGIK
+707 GTLGIK
-713 SARGAEADPSD
+713 SDD
-724 GKLTP
+724 GPVTP
-729 EDILNSL
+729 ADILNIM

>member
-1 MQKNFDV
+1 MTTKNFDV
-8 VASLMGDWAHSGE
+8 VSSLMGNWAHP
-21 EQDAQDAQ
+21 QDVAPSQ
-29 GAQDAQDAQGAS
+29 GA
-41 SQSTP
+41 TL
-46 SGITHPKTRTEQ
+46 GITKPKTRTEQ
-58 FLDKVEDAGY
+58 FLDKVEEAGY

-145 KRLGMADLSTRV
+145 KRLGMVDLSTRV

-164 EFYQV
+164 EFYQA

-185 KKLFVKALRDYG
+185 KKLFTKALRDYG

-202 AEVDSEY
+202 SEVDAEY
-209 SRVLNMRGSMNV
+209 SRVLNMRGSMDI

-249 ILYNAAVKEARP
+249 ILYKAAVKEARP

-314 VIMIGD
+314 VVMIGD

-330 SDISILTRRYPEDF
+330 SDISILTKRYPDDF

-356 TPQGILEAVIPCIE
+356 TPQGILGAVIPCIE

-378 PLKSAKKGG
+378 PLKSAKSGG

-393 MSDFVTMG
+393 MTDLAAMG
-401 KTLASLV
+401 KTLATLI
-408 DEDTMRGKS
+408 DNDTLKGKS
-417 VAVLVRTNSDGVVPA
+417 VAVLVRTNSEGVVPA

-469 TGALALKALGDLI
+469 TGTLALRALGDLI
-482 SDSTSVED
+482 SDNTV
-490 NIIVEAMRKY
+490 VEAMRKY
-500 IKESNTGIWGISDE
+500 IKESNKGIWGISNE
-514 DLKYS
+514 DLMYS
-519 LPDKVATRLIAWKT
+519 LSDKEAARLIAWKT

-542 EVLVDVLEY
+542 EVLVDVLGY
-551 LIDKLD
+551 LVDKLD

-571 VFMALRNMAISE
+571 VFTALRNMAISE
-583 GPDSKIS
+583 GPDSKIA

-597 ALRDVLS
+597 ALRDALS
-604 SKYESFKRGYSRAVE
+604 SKYETFKRGYSRAVE

-639 SKGVFPNKLAVA
+639 SKGVFPNKLAIS
-651 SGKKEDYEEERRIFY
+651 SGKQEDYEEERRIFY
-666 IACTRAREMETV
+666 IACTRARETETI
-678 FSLKGSKSPFLQEM
+678 FSLKGSKSPFLPEM
-692 DLSKAKGVEE
+692 DLSHAKGVEE
-702 LSSVR
+702 MVSVR
-707 GHLGIK
+707 GTLGIK
-713 SARGAEADPSD
+713 LED
-724 GKLTP
+724 GPVTP
-729 EDILNSL
+729 ADILSVL

>member
-1 MQKNFDV
+1 MTTKNFDV
-8 VASLMGDWAHSGE
+8 VSSLMGNWAHL
-21 EQDAQDAQ
+21 QDVAPSQ
-29 GAQDAQDAQGAS
+29 GA
-41 SQSTP
+41 TL
-46 SGITHPKTRTEQ
+46 GITKPKTRTEQ
-58 FLDKVEDAGY
+58 FLDKVEEAGY

-125 VGTFLKSG
+125 VGTFLKAG

-145 KRLGMADLSTRV
+145 KRLGMVDLSTRV

-164 EFYQV
+164 EFYQA

-185 KKLFVKALRDYG
+185 KKLFTKALRDYG

-202 AEVDSEY
+202 SEVDAEY
-209 SRVLNMRGSMNV
+209 SRVLNMRGSMDI

-249 ILYNAAVKEARP
+249 ILYKAAVKEARP

-314 VIMIGD
+314 VVMIGD

-330 SDISILTRRYPEDF
+330 SDISILTRRYPDDF

-356 TPQGILEAVIPCIE
+356 TPQGILGAVIPCIE

-378 PLKSAKKGG
+378 PLKSAKSGG

-393 MSDFVTMG
+393 MTDLAAMG
-401 KTLASLV
+401 KTLATLI
-408 DEDTMRGKS
+408 DNDTLKGKS
-417 VAVLVRTNSDGVVPA
+417 VAVLVRTNSEGVVPA

-469 TGALALKALGDLI
+469 TGTLALRALGDLI
-482 SDSTSVED
+482 SDNTV
-490 NIIVEAMRKY
+490 VEAMRKY
-500 IKESNTGIWGISDE
+500 IKESNKGIWGISNE
-514 DLKYS
+514 DLMYS
-519 LPDKVATRLIAWKT
+519 LSDKEAARLIAWKT

-542 EVLVDVLEY
+542 EVLVDVLGY
-551 LIDKLD
+551 LVDKLD

-571 VFMALRNMAISE
+571 VFTALRNMAISE
-583 GPDSKIS
+583 GPDSKIA

-597 ALRDVLS
+597 ALRDALS
-604 SKYESFKRGYSRAVE
+604 SKYETFKRGYSRAVE

-639 SKGVFPNKLAVA
+639 SKGVFPNKLAIS
-651 SGKKEDYEEERRIFY
+651 SGKQEDYEEERRIFY
-666 IACTRAREMETV
+666 IACTRARETETI
-678 FSLKGSKSPFLQEM
+678 FSLKGSKSPFLPEM
-692 DLSKAKGVEE
+692 DLSHAEGVEE
-702 LSSVR
+702 MVSVR
-707 GHLGIK
+707 GSLGIK
-713 SARGAEADPSD
+713 LED
-724 GKLTP
+724 GPVTP
-729 EDILNSL
+729 ADILSVL

>member
-1 MQKNFDV
+1 MTTKNFDV
-8 VASLMGDWAHSGE
+8 VSSLMGDWTHP
-21 EQDAQDAQ
+21 QDVAPSQ
-29 GAQDAQDAQGAS
+29 GA
-41 SQSTP
+41 TL
-46 SGITHPKTRTEQ
+46 GITKPKTRTEQ
-58 FLDKVEDAGY
+58 FLDKVEEAGY

-145 KRLGMADLSTRV
+145 KRLGMVDLSTRV

-164 EFYQV
+164 EFYQA

-185 KKLFVKALRDYG
+185 KKLFTKALRDYG

-202 AEVDSEY
+202 SEVDAEY
-209 SRVLNMRGSMNV
+209 SRVLNMRGSMDI

-249 ILYNAAVKEARP
+249 ILYKAAVKEARP

-314 VIMIGD
+314 VVMIGD

-330 SDISILTRRYPEDF
+330 SDISILTKRYPDDF

-356 TPQGILEAVIPCIE
+356 TPQGILGAVIPCIE

-378 PLKSAKKGG
+378 PLKSAKSGG

-393 MSDFVTMG
+393 MTDLAAMG
-401 KTLASLV
+401 KTLATLI
-408 DEDTMRGKS
+408 DNDTLKGKS
-417 VAVLVRTNSDGVVPA
+417 VAVLVRTNSEGVVPA

-469 TGALALKALGDLI
+469 TGTLALRALGDLI
-482 SDSTSVED
+482 SDNTV
-490 NIIVEAMRKY
+490 VEAMRKY
-500 IKESNTGIWGISDE
+500 IKESNKGIWGISNE
-514 DLKYS
+514 DLMYS
-519 LPDKVATRLIAWKT
+519 LSDKEAARLIAWKT

-542 EVLVDVLEY
+542 EVLVDVLGY
-551 LIDKLD
+551 LVDKLD

-571 VFMALRNMAISE
+571 VFTALRNMAISE
-583 GPDSKIS
+583 GPDSKIA

-597 ALRDVLS
+597 ALRDALS
-604 SKYESFKRGYSRAVE
+604 SKYETFKRGYSRAVE

-639 SKGVFPNKLAVA
+639 SKGVFPNKLAIS
-651 SGKKEDYEEERRIFY
+651 SGKQEDYEEERRIFY
-666 IACTRAREMETV
+666 IACTRARETETI
-678 FSLKGSKSPFLQEM
+678 FSLKGSKSPFLPEM
-692 DLSKAKGVEE
+692 DLSHAKGVEE
-702 LSSVR
+702 MVSVR
-707 GHLGIK
+707 GTLGIK
-713 SARGAEADPSD
+713 SDD
-724 GKLTP
+724 GPVTP
-729 EDILNSL
+729 ADILNIM

>member
-1 MQKNFDV
+1 MTTKNFDV
-8 VASLMGDWAHSGE
+8 VSSLMGNWAHP
-21 EQDAQDAQ
+21 QDVAPSQ
-29 GAQDAQDAQGAS
+29 GA
-41 SQSTP
+41 TL
-46 SGITHPKTRTEQ
+46 GITKPKTRTEQ
-58 FLDKVEDAGY
+58 FLDKVEEAGY

-145 KRLGMADLSTRV
+145 KRLGMVDLSTRV

-164 EFYQV
+164 EFYQA

-185 KKLFVKALRDYG
+185 KKLFTKALRDYG

-202 AEVDSEY
+202 SEVDAEY
-209 SRVLNMRGSMNV
+209 SRVLNMRGSMDI

-249 ILYNAAVKEARP
+249 ILYKAAVKEARP

-314 VIMIGD
+314 VVMIGD

-330 SDISILTRRYPEDF
+330 SDISILTKRYPDDF

-356 TPQGILEAVIPCIE
+356 TPQGILGAVIPCIE

-378 PLKSAKKGG
+378 PLKSAKSGG

-393 MSDFVTMG
+393 MTDLAAMG
-401 KTLASLV
+401 KTLATLI
-408 DEDTMRGKS
+408 DNDTLKGKS
-417 VAVLVRTNSDGVVPA
+417 VAVLVRTNSEGVVPA

-469 TGALALKALGDLI
+469 TGTLALRALGDLI
-482 SDSTSVED
+482 SDNTV
-490 NIIVEAMRKY
+490 VEAMRKY
-500 IKESNTGIWGISDE
+500 IKESNKGIWGISNE
-514 DLKYS
+514 DLMYS
-519 LPDKVATRLIAWKT
+519 LSDKEAARLIAWKT

-542 EVLVDVLEY
+542 EVLVDVLGY
-551 LIDKLD
+551 LVDKLD

-571 VFMALRNMAISE
+571 VFTALRNMAISE
-583 GPDSKIS
+583 GPDSKIA

-597 ALRDVLS
+597 ALRDALS
-604 SKYESFKRGYSRAVE
+604 SKYETFKRGYSRAVE

-639 SKGVFPNKLAVA
+639 SKGVFPNKLAIS
-651 SGKKEDYEEERRIFY
+651 SGKQEDYEEERRIFY
-666 IACTRAREMETV
+666 IACTRARETETI
-678 FSLKGSKSPFLQEM
+678 FSLKGSKSPFLPEM
-692 DLSKAKGVEE
+692 DLSHAKGVEE
-702 LSSVR
+702 MVSVR
-707 GHLGIK
+707 GTLGIK
-713 SARGAEADPSD
+713 SDD
-724 GKLTP
+724 GPVTP
-729 EDILNSL
+729 ADILSVL

>member
-1 MQKNFDV
+1 MTTKNFDV
-8 VASLMGDWAHSGE
+8 VSSLMGNWAHP
-21 EQDAQDAQ
+21 QDVAPSQ
-29 GAQDAQDAQGAS
+29 GA
-41 SQSTP
+41 TL
-46 SGITHPKTRTEQ
+46 GITKPKTRTEQ
-58 FLDKVEDAGY
+58 FLDKVEEAGY

-145 KRLGMADLSTRV
+145 KRLGMVDLSTRV

-164 EFYQV
+164 EFYQA

-185 KKLFVKALRDYG
+185 KKLFTKALRDYG

-202 AEVDSEY
+202 SEVDAEY
-209 SRVLNMRGSMNV
+209 SRVLNMRGSMDI

-249 ILYNAAVKEARP
+249 ILYKAAVKEARP

-314 VIMIGD
+314 VVMIGD

-330 SDISILTRRYPEDF
+330 SDISILTRRYPDDF

-356 TPQGILEAVIPCIE
+356 TPQGILGAVIPCIE

-378 PLKSAKKGG
+378 PLKSAKSGG

-393 MSDFVTMG
+393 MTDLAAMG
-401 KTLASLV
+401 KTLATLI
-408 DEDTMRGKS
+408 DNDTLKGKS
-417 VAVLVRTNSDGVVPA
+417 VAVLVRTNSEGVVPA

-469 TGALALKALGDLI
+469 TGTLALRALGDLI
-482 SDSTSVED
+482 SDNTV
-490 NIIVEAMRKY
+490 VEAMRKY
-500 IKESNTGIWGISDE
+500 IKESNKGIWGISNE
-514 DLKYS
+514 DLMYS
-519 LPDKVATRLIAWKT
+519 LSDKEAARLIAWKT

-542 EVLVDVLEY
+542 EVLVDVLGY
-551 LIDKLD
+551 LVDKLD

-571 VFMALRNMAISE
+571 VFTALRNMAISE
-583 GPDSKIS
+583 GPDSKIA

-597 ALRDVLS
+597 ALRDALS
-604 SKYESFKRGYSRAVE
+604 SKYETFKRGYSRAVE

-639 SKGVFPNKLAVA
+639 SKGVFPNKLAIS
-651 SGKKEDYEEERRIFY
+651 SGKQEDYEEERRIFY
-666 IACTRAREMETV
+666 IACTRARETETI
-678 FSLKGSKSPFLQEM
+678 FSLKGSKSPFLPEM
-692 DLSKAKGVEE
+692 DLSHAKGVEE
-702 LSSVR
+702 MVSVR
-707 GHLGIK
+707 GTLGIK
-713 SARGAEADPSD
+713 LDD
-724 GKLTP
+724 GPVTP
-729 EDILNSL
+729 ADILNIM

>member
-1 MQKNFDV
+1 MTTKNFDV
-8 VASLMGDWAHSGE
+8 VSSLMGDWAHP
-21 EQDAQDAQ
+21 QDV
-29 GAQDAQDAQGAS
+29 AS
-41 SQSTP
+41 SQGVEQ
-46 SGITHPKTRTEQ
+46 GITKPKTCTEQ
-58 FLDKVEDAGY
+58 FLDKVEEAGY

-125 VGTFLKSG
+125 VGTFLKAG

-145 KRLGMADLSTRV
+145 KRLGMVDLSTRV

-164 EFYQV
+164 EFYQA

-185 KKLFVKALRDYG
+185 KKLFTKALRDYG

-202 AEVDSEY
+202 SEVDAEY
-209 SRVLNMRGSMNV
+209 SRVLNMRGSMDI

-249 ILYNAAVKEARP
+249 ILYKAAVKEARP

-314 VIMIGD
+314 VVMIGD

-330 SDISILTRRYPEDF
+330 SDISILTRRYPDDF

-356 TPQGILEAVIPCIE
+356 TPQGILGAVIPCIE

-378 PLKSAKKGG
+378 PLKSAKSGG

-393 MSDFVTMG
+393 MTDLAAMG
-401 KTLASLV
+401 KTLATLI
-408 DEDTMRGKS
+408 DNDTLKGKS
-417 VAVLVRTNSDGVVPA
+417 VAVLVRTNSEGVVPA

-469 TGALALKALGDLI
+469 TGTLALRALGDLI
-482 SDSTSVED
+482 SDSTSVEGN
-490 NIIVEAMRKY
+490 NILVEAMRKY

-514 DLKYS
+514 DLMYS

-542 EVLVDVLEY
+542 EVLVDVLGY
-551 LIDKLD
+551 LVDKLD

-571 VFMALRNMAISE
+571 VFTALRNMAISE
-583 GPDSKIS
+583 GPDSKIA

-604 SKYESFKRGYSRAVE
+604 SKYETFKRGYSRAVE

-639 SKGVFPNKLAVA
+639 SKGVFPNKLAVS
-651 SGKKEDYEEERRIFY
+651 SGKQEDYEEERRIFY
-666 IACTRAREMETV
+666 IACTRARETETI
-678 FSLKGSKSPFLQEM
+678 FSLKGSKSPFLPEM
-692 DLSKAKGVEE
+692 DLSHAKGVEE
-702 LSSVR
+702 MVSVR
-707 GHLGIK
+707 GTLGIK
-713 SARGAEADPSD
+713 SED
-724 GKLTP
+724 GPVTP
-729 EDILNSL
+729 ADILNIM

>member
-1 MQKNFDV
+1 MTTKNFDV
-8 VASLMGDWAHSGE
+8 VSSLMGDWAHP
-21 EQDAQDAQ
+21 QDAAPSQDA
-29 GAQDAQDAQGAS
+29 
-41 SQSTP
+41 TP
-46 SGITHPKTRTEQ
+46 SQATMGITKPKTCTEQ
-58 FLDKVEDAGY
+58 FLDKVEEAGY

-125 VGTFLKSG
+125 VGTFLKAG

-145 KRLGMADLSTRV
+145 KRLGMVDLSTRV

-164 EFYQV
+164 EFYQA

-185 KKLFVKALRDYG
+185 KKLFTKALRDYG

-202 AEVDSEY
+202 SEVDAEY
-209 SRVLNMRGSMNV
+209 SRVLNMRGSMDI

-249 ILYNAAVKEARP
+249 ILYKAAVKEARP

-314 VIMIGD
+314 VVMIGD

-330 SDISILTRRYPEDF
+330 SDISILTRRYPDDF

-356 TPQGILEAVIPCIE
+356 TPQGILGAVIPCIE

-378 PLKSAKKGG
+378 PLKSAKSGG

-393 MSDFVTMG
+393 MTDLAAMG
-401 KTLASLV
+401 KTLATLI
-408 DEDTMRGKS
+408 DNDTLKGKS
-417 VAVLVRTNSDGVVPA
+417 VAVLVRTNSEGVVPA

-469 TGALALKALGDLI
+469 TGTLALRALGDLI
-482 SDSTSVED
+482 SDGTIAEGN
-490 NIIVEAMRKY
+490 NILVEAMRKY

-514 DLKYS
+514 DLMYS

-542 EVLVDVLEY
+542 EVLVDVLGY
-551 LIDKLD
+551 LVDKLD

-571 VFMALRNMAISE
+571 VFTALRNMAISE
-583 GPDSKIS
+583 GPDSKIA

-597 ALRDVLS
+597 ALRDMLS
-604 SKYESFKRGYSRAVE
+604 SKYETSKRGYSRAVE

-639 SKGVFPNKLAVA
+639 SKGVFPNKLAIS
-651 SGKKEDYEEERRIFY
+651 SGKQEDYEEERRIFY
-666 IACTRAREMETV
+666 IACTRARETETI
-678 FSLKGSKSPFLQEM
+678 FSLKGSKSPFLPEM
-692 DLSKAKGVEE
+692 DLSHAEGVEE
-702 LSSVR
+702 MASVR
-707 GHLGIK
+707 GTLGIK
-713 SARGAEADPSD
+713 SDNGPV
-724 GKLTP
+724 TP
-729 EDILNSL
+729 ADILNIM

>member
-1 MQKNFDV
+1 MTTKNFDV
-8 VASLMGDWAHSGE
+8 VSSLMGNWAHP
-21 EQDAQDAQ
+21 QDVAPSQ
-29 GAQDAQDAQGAS
+29 GA
-41 SQSTP
+41 TL
-46 SGITHPKTRTEQ
+46 GITKPKTRTEQ
-58 FLDKVEDAGY
+58 FLDKVEEAGY

-145 KRLGMADLSTRV
+145 KRLGMVDLSTRV

-164 EFYQV
+164 EFYQA

-185 KKLFVKALRDYG
+185 KKLFTKALRDYG

-202 AEVDSEY
+202 SEVDAEY
-209 SRVLNMRGSMNV
+209 SRVLNMRGSMDI

-249 ILYNAAVKEARP
+249 ILYKAAVKEARP

-314 VIMIGD
+314 VVMIGD

-330 SDISILTRRYPEDF
+330 SDISILTRRYPDDF

-356 TPQGILEAVIPCIE
+356 TPQGILGAVIPCIE

-378 PLKSAKKGG
+378 PLKSAKSGG

-393 MSDFVTMG
+393 MTDLAAMG
-401 KTLASLV
+401 KTLATLI
-408 DEDTMRGKS
+408 DNDTLKGKS
-417 VAVLVRTNSDGVVPA
+417 VAVLVRTNSEGVVPA

-469 TGALALKALGDLI
+469 TGTLALRALGDLI
-482 SDSTSVED
+482 SDNTV
-490 NIIVEAMRKY
+490 VEAMRKY
-500 IKESNTGIWGISDE
+500 IKESNRGIWGISNE
-514 DLKYS
+514 DLMYS
-519 LPDKVATRLIAWKT
+519 LSDKEAARLIAWKT

-542 EVLVDVLEY
+542 EVLVDVLGY
-551 LIDKLD
+551 LVDKLD

-571 VFMALRNMAISE
+571 VFTALRNMAISE
-583 GPDSKIS
+583 GPDSKIA

-597 ALRDVLS
+597 ALRDALS
-604 SKYESFKRGYSRAVE
+604 SKYETFKRGYSRAVE

-639 SKGVFPNKLAVA
+639 SKGVFPNKLAIS
-651 SGKKEDYEEERRIFY
+651 SGKQEDYEEERRIFY
-666 IACTRAREMETV
+666 IACTRARETETI
-678 FSLKGSKSPFLQEM
+678 FSLKGSKSPFLPEM
-692 DLSKAKGVEE
+692 DLSHAKGVEE
-702 LSSVR
+702 MVSVR
-707 GHLGIK
+707 GTLGIK
-713 SARGAEADPSD
+713 SDD
-724 GKLTP
+724 GPVTP
-729 EDILNSL
+729 ADILSVL

>member
-1 MQKNFDV
+1 MTTKNFDV
-8 VASLMGDWAHSGE
+8 VSSLMGDWAHP
-21 EQDAQDAQ
+21 QDA
-29 GAQDAQDAQGAS
+29 AS
-41 SQSTP
+41 SQGADQ
-46 SGITHPKTRTEQ
+46 GITKPKTCTEQ
-58 FLDKVEDAGY
+58 FLDKVEEAGY

-125 VGTFLKSG
+125 VGTFLKAG

-145 KRLGMADLSTRV
+145 KRLGMVDLSTRV

-164 EFYQV
+164 EFYQA

-185 KKLFVKALRDYG
+185 KKLFTKALRDYG

-202 AEVDSEY
+202 SEVDAEY
-209 SRVLNMRGSMNV
+209 SRVLNMRGSMDI

-249 ILYNAAVKEARP
+249 ILYKAAVKEARP

-314 VIMIGD
+314 VVMIGD

-330 SDISILTRRYPEDF
+330 SDISILTRRYPDDF

-356 TPQGILEAVIPCIE
+356 TPQGILGAVIPCIE

-378 PLKSAKKGG
+378 PLKSAKSGG

-393 MSDFVTMG
+393 MTDLAAMG
-401 KTLASLV
+401 KTLATLI
-408 DEDTMRGKS
+408 DNDTLKGKS
-417 VAVLVRTNSDGVVPA
+417 VAVLVRTNSEGVVPA

-469 TGALALKALGDLI
+469 TGTLALKALGDLI
-482 SDSTSVED
+482 SDSTVAEGN
-490 NIIVEAMRKY
+490 NILVEAMRKY

-514 DLKYS
+514 DLMYS

-542 EVLVDVLEY
+542 EVLVDVLGY
-551 LIDKLD
+551 LVDKLD

-571 VFMALRNMAISE
+571 VFTALRNMAISE
-583 GPDSKIS
+583 GPDSKIA

-597 ALRDVLS
+597 ALRDMLS
-604 SKYESFKRGYSRAVE
+604 SKYETFKRGYSRAVE

-639 SKGVFPNKLAVA
+639 SKGVFPNKLAIS
-651 SGKKEDYEEERRIFY
+651 SGKQEDYEEERRIFY
-666 IACTRAREMETV
+666 IACTRARETETI
-678 FSLKGSKSPFLQEM
+678 FSLKGSKSPFLPEM
-692 DLSKAKGVEE
+692 DLSHAEGVEE
-702 LSSVR
+702 MASVR
-707 GHLGIK
+707 GTLGIK
-713 SARGAEADPSD
+713 LED
-724 GKLTP
+724 GPVTP
-729 EDILNSL
+729 ADILNIM

>member
-1 MQKNFDV
+1 MTTKNFDV
-8 VASLMGDWAHSGE
+8 VSSLMGDWAHP
-21 EQDAQDAQ
+21 QDVV
-29 GAQDAQDAQGAS
+29 S
-41 SQSTP
+41 SQGTT
-46 SGITHPKTRTEQ
+46 SGITKPKTCTEQ
-58 FLDKVEDAGY
+58 FLDKVEEAGY

-125 VGTFLKSG
+125 VGTFLKAG

-145 KRLGMADLSTRV
+145 KRLGMVDLSTRV

-164 EFYQV
+164 EFYQA

-185 KKLFVKALRDYG
+185 KKLFTKALRDYG

-202 AEVDSEY
+202 SEVDAEY
-209 SRVLNMRGSMNV
+209 SRVLNMRGSMDI

-249 ILYNAAVKEARP
+249 ILYKAAVKEARP

-314 VIMIGD
+314 VVMIGD

-330 SDISILTRRYPEDF
+330 SDISILTRRYPDDF

-356 TPQGILEAVIPCIE
+356 TPQGILGAVIPCIE

-378 PLKSAKKGG
+378 PLKSAKSGG

-393 MSDFVTMG
+393 MTDLAAMG
-401 KTLASLV
+401 KTLATLI
-408 DEDTMRGKS
+408 DNDTLKGKS
-417 VAVLVRTNSDGVVPA
+417 VAVLVRTNSEGVVPA

-469 TGALALKALGDLI
+469 TGTLALKALGDLI
-482 SDSTSVED
+482 SDGTIAEGN
-490 NIIVEAMRKY
+490 NILVEAMRKY
-500 IKESNTGIWGISDE
+500 IKESNMGIWGISDE
-514 DLKYS
+514 DLMYS

-542 EVLVDVLEY
+542 EVLVDVLGY
-551 LIDKLD
+551 LVDKLD

-571 VFMALRNMAISE
+571 VFTALRNMAISE
-583 GPDSKIS
+583 GPDSKIA

-597 ALRDVLS
+597 ALRDMLS
-604 SKYESFKRGYSRAVE
+604 SKYETFKRGYSRAVE

-639 SKGVFPNKLAVA
+639 SKGVFPNKLAIS
-651 SGKKEDYEEERRIFY
+651 SGKQEDYEEERRIFY
-666 IACTRAREMETV
+666 IACTRARETETI
-678 FSLKGSKSPFLQEM
+678 FSLKGSKSPFLPEM
-692 DLSKAKGVEE
+692 DLSHAGGVEE
-702 LSSVR
+702 MASVR
-707 GHLGIK
+707 GTLGIK
-713 SARGAEADPSD
+713 LED
-724 GKLTP
+724 GPVTP
-729 EDILNSL
+729 ADILNIM

>member
-1 MQKNFDV
+1 MTTKNFDV
-8 VASLMGDWAHSGE
+8 VSSLMGDWAHP
-21 EQDAQDAQ
+21 QDA
-29 GAQDAQDAQGAS
+29 AS
-41 SQSTP
+41 SQGANQ
-46 SGITHPKTRTEQ
+46 GIIKPKTCTEQ
-58 FLDKVEDAGY
+58 FLDKVEEAGY

-125 VGTFLKSG
+125 VGTFLKAG

-145 KRLGMADLSTRV
+145 KRLGMVDLSTRV

-164 EFYQV
+164 EFYQA

-185 KKLFVKALRDYG
+185 KKLFTKALRDYG

-202 AEVDSEY
+202 SEVDAEY
-209 SRVLNMRGSMNV
+209 SRVLNMRGSMDI

-249 ILYNAAVKEARP
+249 ILYKAAVKEARP

-314 VIMIGD
+314 VVMIGD

-330 SDISILTRRYPEDF
+330 SDISILTRRYPDDF

-356 TPQGILEAVIPCIE
+356 TPQGILGAVIPCIE

-378 PLKSAKKGG
+378 PLKSAKSGG

-393 MSDFVTMG
+393 MTDLAAMG
-401 KTLASLV
+401 KTLATLI
-408 DEDTMRGKS
+408 DNDTLKGKS
-417 VAVLVRTNSDGVVPA
+417 AAVLVRTNSEGVVPA

-469 TGALALKALGDLI
+469 TGTLALKALGDLI
-482 SDSTSVED
+482 SDSTVAEGN
-490 NIIVEAMRKY
+490 NILVEAMRKY

-514 DLKYS
+514 DLMYS

-542 EVLVDVLEY
+542 EVLVDVLGY
-551 LIDKLD
+551 LVDKLD

-571 VFMALRNMAISE
+571 VFTALRNMAISE
-583 GPDSKIS
+583 GPDSKIA

-597 ALRDVLS
+597 ALRDMLS
-604 SKYESFKRGYSRAVE
+604 SKYETFKRGYSRAVE

-639 SKGVFPNKLAVA
+639 SKGVFPNKLAVS
-651 SGKKEDYEEERRIFY
+651 SGKQEDYEEERRIFY
-666 IACTRAREMETV
+666 IACTRARETETI
-678 FSLKGSKSPFLQEM
+678 FSLKGSKSPFLPEM
-692 DLSKAKGVEE
+692 DLSHAEGVEE
-702 LSSVR
+702 MASVR
-707 GHLGIK
+707 GTLGIK
-713 SARGAEADPSD
+713 SDNGPV
-724 GKLTP
+724 TP
-729 EDILNSL
+729 ADILNIM

>member
-1 MQKNFDV
+1 MKKNFDV
-8 VASLMGDWAHSGE
+8 VASLMGDWAHNGDE
-21 EQDAQDAQ
+21 GQDEGVQ
-29 GAQDAQDAQGAS
+29 GVQDAQGAS
-41 SQSTP
+41 SQSA
-46 SGITHPKTRTEQ
+46 SLGITKPKTRTEQ

-209 SRVLNMRGSMNV
+209 SRVLNMRGSMNI
-221 APEYVG
+221 APEYIG

-387 VLRYGE
+387 ILRYGE
-393 MSDFVTMG
+393 MTDLAAMG
-401 KTLASLV
+401 KTLASLIN
-408 DEDTMRGKS
+408 EDTLRGKS
-417 VAVLVRTNSDGVVPA
+417 VAVLVRTNSEGVVPA

-469 TGALALKALGDLI
+469 TGALALRALGDLI

-490 NIIVEAMRKY
+490 NNIIVEAMRKY
-500 IKESNTGIWGISDE
+500 LKESNTGIWGISDE
-514 DLKYS
+514 DLMYS

-533 KYNKTFGGS
+533 KYNKTFCGS

-557 KGRSASPWNLRRCA
+557 KGHGASPWNLRRCA

-583 GPDSKIS
+583 GPDSKIA

-604 SKYESFKRGYSRAVE
+604 SKYETFKRGYSRAVE

-666 IACTRAREMETV
+666 IACTRAREMETI
-678 FSLKGSKSPFLQEM
+678 FSLRGGKSPFLKEM
-692 DLSKAKGVEE
+692 DLSQAEGVEE
-702 LSSVR
+702 VSSVR

-713 SARGAEADPSD
+713 PARGEVADSSD
-724 GKLTP
+724 GRLTP
-729 EDILNSL
+729 EGILSAM

>member
-1 MQKNFDV
+1 MTTKNFDV
-8 VASLMGDWAHSGE
+8 VSSLMGDWAHP
-21 EQDAQDAQ
+21 QDVAPSQ
-29 GAQDAQDAQGAS
+29 GA
-41 SQSTP
+41 TL
-46 SGITHPKTRTEQ
+46 GITKPKTRTEQ
-58 FLDKVEDAGY
+58 FLDKVEEAGY

-145 KRLGMADLSTRV
+145 KRLGMVDLSTRV

-164 EFYQV
+164 EFYQA

-185 KKLFVKALRDYG
+185 KKLFTKALRDYG

-202 AEVDSEY
+202 SEVDAEY
-209 SRVLNMRGSMNV
+209 SRVLNMRGSMDI

-249 ILYNAAVKEARP
+249 ILYKAAVKEARP

-314 VIMIGD
+314 VVMIGD

-330 SDISILTRRYPEDF
+330 SDISILTKRYPDDF

-356 TPQGILEAVIPCIE
+356 TPQGILGAVIPCIE

-378 PLKSAKKGG
+378 PLKSAKSGG

-393 MSDFVTMG
+393 MTDLAAMG
-401 KTLASLV
+401 KTLATLI
-408 DEDTMRGKS
+408 DNDTLKGKS
-417 VAVLVRTNSDGVVPA
+417 VAVLVRTNSEGVVPA

-469 TGALALKALGDLI
+469 TGTLALRALGDLI
-482 SDSTSVED
+482 SDNTV
-490 NIIVEAMRKY
+490 VEAMRKY
-500 IKESNTGIWGISDE
+500 IKESNKGIWGISNE
-514 DLKYS
+514 DLMYS
-519 LPDKVATRLIAWKT
+519 LSDKEAARLIAWKT

-542 EVLVDVLEY
+542 EVLVDVLGY
-551 LIDKLD
+551 LVDKLD

-571 VFMALRNMAISE
+571 VFTALRNMAISE
-583 GPDSKIS
+583 GPDSKIA

-597 ALRDVLS
+597 ALRDALS
-604 SKYESFKRGYSRAVE
+604 SKYETFKRGYSRAVE

-639 SKGVFPNKLAVA
+639 SKGVFPNKLAIS
-651 SGKKEDYEEERRIFY
+651 SGKQEDYEEERRIFY
-666 IACTRAREMETV
+666 IACTRARETETI
-678 FSLKGSKSPFLQEM
+678 FSLKGSKSPFLPEM
-692 DLSKAKGVEE
+692 DLSHAKGVEE
-702 LSSVR
+702 MVSVR
-707 GHLGIK
+707 GTLGIK
-713 SARGAEADPSD
+713 SDD
-724 GKLTP
+724 GPVTP
-729 EDILNSL
+729 ADILNIM

>member
-1 MQKNFDV
+1 MTAKNFDV
-8 VASLMGDWAHSGE
+8 VTSLMGDWAHP
-21 EQDAQDAQ
+21 QDAAKDVAK
-29 GAQDAQDAQGAS
+29 GATSGAAKS
-41 SQSTP
+41 AIT
-46 SGITHPKTRTEQ
+46 GITKPKTRTEQ
-58 FLDKVEDAGY
+58 FLDKVEEVGY

-133 QKDLSKQISRMG
+133 QKDLSKQISKVG
-145 KRLGMADLSTRV
+145 KRLGMADLSSRV

-164 EFYQV
+164 EFYQA

-209 SRVLNMRGSMNV
+209 SRVLNMRGSMDI

-233 SYRFSRGLI
+233 GYRFSRGLI

-249 ILYNAAVKEARP
+249 ILYKAAVKEARP

-314 VIMIGD
+314 VVMIGD

-330 SDISILTRRYPEDF
+330 SDITILTRRYPDDF

-370 KNENRFDK
+370 KNKNRFDK

-387 VLRYGE
+387 ILRYGE
-393 MSDFVTMG
+393 MSDFATMG
-401 KTLASLV
+401 ETLATLV
-408 DEDTMRGKS
+408 DKDTLKGKS

-432 MALASEG
+432 MALASQG

-469 TGALALKALGDLI
+469 TGTLALRVLGDLI
-482 SDSTSVED
+482 SDNTV
-490 NIIVEAMRKY
+490 VEAMRKY
-500 IKESNTGIWGISDE
+500 IKESNKGLWGISDE
-514 DLKYS
+514 DLMYS
-519 LPDKVATRLIAWKT
+519 LSDKEATRLISWKR
-533 KYNKTFGGS
+533 KYEETFGGS
-542 EVLVDVLEY
+542 EVLIDVLGY

-557 KGRSASPWNLRRCA
+557 NGRSASPWNLRRCA
-571 VFMALRNMAISE
+571 VFTALRNMAISE

-597 ALRDVLS
+597 ALRDMLS
-604 SKYESFKRGYSRAVE
+604 SKYETSKRGYSRAVE

-639 SKGVFPNKLAVA
+639 SKGVFPNKLAVS
-651 SGKKEDYEEERRIFY
+651 SGKQEDYEEERRIFY
-666 IACTRAREMETV
+666 IACTRARETETIL
-678 FSLKGSKSPFLQEM
+678 SLKGSKSPFLPEM
-692 DLSKAKGVEE
+692 DLSHAEGVEE
-702 LSSVR
+702 VVSVQ

-713 SARGAEADPSD
+713 SKDEP
-724 GKLTP
+724 LTP
-729 EDILNSL
+729 ADILNVM

>member
-1 MQKNFDV
+1 MTTKNFDV
-8 VASLMGDWAHSGE
+8 VSSLMGDWAHP
-21 EQDAQDAQ
+21 QDVAPSQ
-29 GAQDAQDAQGAS
+29 GA
-41 SQSTP
+41 TL
-46 SGITHPKTRTEQ
+46 GITKPKTRTEQ
-58 FLDKVEDAGY
+58 FLDKVEEAGY

-145 KRLGMADLSTRV
+145 KRLGMVDLSTRV

-164 EFYQV
+164 EFYQA

-185 KKLFVKALRDYG
+185 KKLFTKALRDYG

-202 AEVDSEY
+202 SEVDAEY
-209 SRVLNMRGSMNV
+209 SRVLNMRGSMDI

-249 ILYNAAVKEARP
+249 ILYKAAVKEARP

-314 VIMIGD
+314 VVMIGD

-330 SDISILTRRYPEDF
+330 SDISILTRRYPDDF

-356 TPQGILEAVIPCIE
+356 TPQGILGAVIPCIE

-378 PLKSAKKGG
+378 PLKSAKSGG

-393 MSDFVTMG
+393 MTDLAAMG
-401 KTLASLV
+401 KTLATLI
-408 DEDTMRGKS
+408 DNDTLKGKS
-417 VAVLVRTNSDGVVPA
+417 VAVLVRTNSEGVVPA

-469 TGALALKALGDLI
+469 TGTLALRALGDLI
-482 SDSTSVED
+482 SDNTV
-490 NIIVEAMRKY
+490 VEAMRKY
-500 IKESNTGIWGISDE
+500 IKESNKGIWGISNE
-514 DLKYS
+514 DLMYS
-519 LPDKVATRLIAWKT
+519 LSDKEAARLIAWKT

-542 EVLVDVLEY
+542 EVLVDVLGY
-551 LIDKLD
+551 LVDKLD

-571 VFMALRNMAISE
+571 VFTALRNMAISE
-583 GPDSKIS
+583 GPDSKIA

-597 ALRDVLS
+597 ALRDALS
-604 SKYESFKRGYSRAVE
+604 SKYETFKRGYSRAVE

-639 SKGVFPNKLAVA
+639 SKGVFPNKLAIS
-651 SGKKEDYEEERRIFY
+651 SGKQEDYEEERRIFY
-666 IACTRAREMETV
+666 IACTRARETETI
-678 FSLKGSKSPFLQEM
+678 FSLKGSKSPFLPEM
-692 DLSKAKGVEE
+692 DLSHAKGVEE
-702 LSSVR
+702 MVSVR
-707 GHLGIK
+707 GTLGIK
-713 SARGAEADPSD
+713 SDD
-724 GKLTP
+724 GPVTP
-729 EDILNSL
+729 ADILNIM

>member
-1 MQKNFDV
+1 MTTKNFDV
-8 VASLMGDWAHSGE
+8 VSSLMGDWTHP
-21 EQDAQDAQ
+21 QDVAPSQ
-29 GAQDAQDAQGAS
+29 GA
-41 SQSTP
+41 TL
-46 SGITHPKTRTEQ
+46 GITKPKTRTEQ
-58 FLDKVEDAGY
+58 FLDKVEEAGY

-145 KRLGMADLSTRV
+145 KRLGMVDLSTRV

-164 EFYQV
+164 EFYQA

-185 KKLFVKALRDYG
+185 KKLFTKALRDYG

-202 AEVDSEY
+202 SEVDAEY
-209 SRVLNMRGSMNV
+209 SRVLNMRGSMDI

-249 ILYNAAVKEARP
+249 ILYKAAVKEARP

-314 VIMIGD
+314 VVMIGD

-330 SDISILTRRYPEDF
+330 SDISILTRRYPDDF

-356 TPQGILEAVIPCIE
+356 TPQGILGAVIPCIE

-378 PLKSAKKGG
+378 PLKSAKSGG

-393 MSDFVTMG
+393 MTDLAAMG
-401 KTLASLV
+401 KTLATLI
-408 DEDTMRGKS
+408 DNDTLKGKS
-417 VAVLVRTNSDGVVPA
+417 VAVLVRTNSEGVVPA

-457 SAQGVIDLVNNG
+457 SAQGVIDLINNG
-469 TGALALKALGDLI
+469 TGTLALRALGDLI
-482 SDSTSVED
+482 SDNTV
-490 NIIVEAMRKY
+490 VEAMRKY
-500 IKESNTGIWGISDE
+500 IKESNKGIWGISNE
-514 DLKYS
+514 DLMYS
-519 LPDKVATRLIAWKT
+519 LSDKEAARLIAWKT

-542 EVLVDVLEY
+542 EVLVDVLGY
-551 LIDKLD
+551 LVDKLD

-571 VFMALRNMAISE
+571 VFTALRNMAISE
-583 GPDSKIS
+583 GPDSKIA

-597 ALRDVLS
+597 ALRDALS
-604 SKYESFKRGYSRAVE
+604 SKYETFKRGYSRAVE

-639 SKGVFPNKLAVA
+639 SKGVFPNKLAIS
-651 SGKKEDYEEERRIFY
+651 SGKQEDYEEERRIFY
-666 IACTRAREMETV
+666 IACTRARETETI
-678 FSLKGSKSPFLQEM
+678 FSLKGSKSPFLPEM
-692 DLSKAKGVEE
+692 DLSHAEGVEE
-702 LSSVR
+702 MVSVR
-707 GHLGIK
+707 GTLGIK
-713 SARGAEADPSD
+713 SDD
-724 GKLTP
+724 GPVTP
-729 EDILNSL
+729 ADILNIM

>member
-1 MQKNFDV
+1 MTTKNFDV
-8 VASLMGDWAHSGE
+8 VSSLMGNWAHP
-21 EQDAQDAQ
+21 QDVAPSQ
-29 GAQDAQDAQGAS
+29 GA
-41 SQSTP
+41 TL
-46 SGITHPKTRTEQ
+46 GITKPKTRTEQ
-58 FLDKVEDAGY
+58 FLDKVEEAGY

-145 KRLGMADLSTRV
+145 KRLGMVDLSTRV

-164 EFYQV
+164 EFYQA

-185 KKLFVKALRDYG
+185 KKLFTKALRDYG

-202 AEVDSEY
+202 SEVDAEY
-209 SRVLNMRGSMNV
+209 SRVLNMRGSMDI

-249 ILYNAAVKEARP
+249 ILYKAAVKEARP

-314 VIMIGD
+314 VVMIGD

-330 SDISILTRRYPEDF
+330 SDISILTKRYPDDF

-356 TPQGILEAVIPCIE
+356 TPQGILGAVIPCIE

-378 PLKSAKKGG
+378 PLKSAKSGG

-393 MSDFVTMG
+393 MTDLAAMG
-401 KTLASLV
+401 KTLATLI
-408 DEDTMRGKS
+408 DNDTLKGKS
-417 VAVLVRTNSDGVVPA
+417 VAVLVRTNSEGVVPA

-469 TGALALKALGDLI
+469 TGTLALRALGDLI
-482 SDSTSVED
+482 SDNTV
-490 NIIVEAMRKY
+490 VEAMRKY
-500 IKESNTGIWGISDE
+500 IKESNKGIWGISNE
-514 DLKYS
+514 DLMYS
-519 LPDKVATRLIAWKT
+519 LSDKEAARLIAWKT

-542 EVLVDVLEY
+542 EVLVDVLGY
-551 LIDKLD
+551 LVDKLD

-571 VFMALRNMAISE
+571 VFTALRNMAISE
-583 GPDSKIS
+583 GPDSKIA

-597 ALRDVLS
+597 ALRDALS
-604 SKYESFKRGYSRAVE
+604 SKYETFKRGYSRAVE

-639 SKGVFPNKLAVA
+639 SKGVFPNKLAIS
-651 SGKKEDYEEERRIFY
+651 SGKQEDYEEERRIFY
-666 IACTRAREMETV
+666 IACTRARETETI
-678 FSLKGSKSPFLQEM
+678 FSLKGSKSPFLPEM
-692 DLSKAKGVEE
+692 DLNHAKGVEE
-702 LSSVR
+702 MVSVR
-707 GHLGIK
+707 GTLGIK
-713 SARGAEADPSD
+713 SDD
-724 GKLTP
+724 GPVTP
-729 EDILNSL
+729 ADILNIM